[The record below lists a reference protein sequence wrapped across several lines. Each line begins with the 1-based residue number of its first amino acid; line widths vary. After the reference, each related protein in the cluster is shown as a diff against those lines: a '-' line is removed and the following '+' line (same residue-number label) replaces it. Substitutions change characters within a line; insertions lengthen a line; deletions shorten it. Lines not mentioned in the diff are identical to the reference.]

1 MKPDRPG
8 GDGAEARVADPQ
20 AGLGPKE
27 ASASDE
33 ELAAEDDAVIGR
45 AFARSLKVLAALAVA
60 ALIVVVL
67 RYAFRAAP
75 EEAREIPVAAPRPV
89 AAAPEVPA
97 VAFTDITAEAGI
109 DFVHVNGAEGEALL
123 PETMGAGG
131 AFFDFDNDGDQ
142 DLLLV
147 NSTEWNLADV
157 GAAGDIA
164 VASAQT
170 GPTMA
175 LYENDGS
182 GRFADRT
189 VALGLATS
197 FYGAGVAVGDVDNDG
212 WVDLFVSAVGPN
224 RLFRNVE
231 GVAFE
236 DVTAAAGV
244 AGAADEWSSSSAFFD
259 ADGDGDLDLLVG
271 NYVRWSREIDI
282 EVGYQLTGVGRAY
295 GPPVNYRGTTMDLY
309 RNDGS
314 GAFTDV
320 SEEAGLHILN
330 PATDTP
336 VAKTLGLAPVDIE
349 GDGDIDV
356 VVANDTVRNFLLVN
370 DGSGVFTEDG
380 ELYGLAYGRDG
391 EATGAMG
398 ADAADF
404 RNDGELGFAIANFAN
419 EMTSLY
425 VSQGD
430 PTLWSDEA
438 ITAGIGAPSRR
449 VLSFG
454 LFFFDYDLDGRLDLL
469 QVNGHLEDD
478 IEVVEPS
485 QQYRQ
490 APQLFWN
497 LGPERQIAA
506 LVQELAD
513 PDLDVGELAE
523 VQRLLWS
530 LTDEQEIASLLLGLA
545 GPGVDAGYVVECAT
559 VDRGAE
565 DGSDLPTG
573 RADSGRRSDRRA
585 GVGRGSTYAD
595 IDADGDLDVLL
606 LQTGD
611 RPLLLRNEQ
620 ETGHRWLRFRLQGD
634 GDRVNRDA
642 IGAWVEIE
650 QRTAAGPVVQRRRV
664 MPTRSYQSQV
674 EPIVTVGLGRAT
686 SVDQLARVEVVW
698 PDGRRQAVE
707 VVGFDRVVEVEYA
720 SSP

>member
-1 MKPDRPG
+1 MKPEAPG
-8 GDGAEARVADPQ
+8 GERGERLGIPAAE
-20 AGLGPKE
+20 GPDVGK
-27 ASASDE
+27 SPGSDSVRPAATAPRGPE
-33 ELAAEDDAVIGR
+33 SQSNESLSEDEFVAEDDAIIGR
-45 AFARSLKVLAALAVA
+45 AFARSLKVVAALAAA

-67 RYAFRAAP
+67 RYMFRSGP
-75 EEAREIPVAAPRPV
+75 EEAVEIPVAAPRAV
-89 AAAPEVPA
+89 EAASPEVP
-97 VAFTDITAEAGI
+97 VVPFTDITAKAGI

-123 PETMGAGG
+123 PETMGSGA
-131 AFFDFDNDGDQ
+131 AFFDFDRDGDQ

-147 NSTEWNLADV
+147 NSTEWS
-157 GAAGDIA
+157 AAEG
-164 VASAQT
+164 S

-175 LYENDGS
+175 LYANDGA

-189 VALGLATS
+189 AELGLATS

-212 WVDLFVSAVGPN
+212 WVDVFLSAVGPN

-231 GVAFE
+231 GVGFE

-244 AGAADEWSSSSAFFD
+244 AGADTEWSSSSAFFD

-295 GPPVNYRGTTMDLY
+295 GPPLNYGGTTMDLY
-309 RNDGS
+309 RNDGA
-314 GAFTDV
+314 GMFTDV
-320 SEEAGLHILN
+320 SEQAGLHILN
-330 PATDTP
+330 PATETP

-356 VVANDTVRNFLLVN
+356 LVANDTVRNFLLVN
-370 DGSGVFTEDG
+370 DGDGVFTE
-380 ELYGLAYGRDG
+380 EASSYGLAYSREGA
-391 EATGAMG
+391 ATGAMG

-404 RNDGELGFAIANFAN
+404 RNDGELGFAIGNFAN

-438 ITAGIGAPSRR
+438 ITAGVGAPSRR

-490 APQLFWN
+490 PPQLFWN
-497 LGPERQIAA
+497 
-506 LVQELAD
+506 
-513 PDLDVGELAE
+513 
-523 VQRLLWS
+523 
-530 LTDEQEIASLLLGLA
+530 A
-545 GPGVDAGYVVECAT
+545 GPDAQSTFVPVQPEAG
-559 VDRGAE
+559 
-565 DGSDLPTG
+565 DGLT
-573 RADSGRRSDRRA
+573 REL
-585 GVGRGSTYAD
+585 VGRGSTYAD
-595 IDADGDLDVLL
+595 IDGDGDLDVLL

-611 RPLLLRNEQ
+611 RPLLLRNDQ
-620 ETGHRWLRFRLQGD
+620 ETGHRWLRFLVRGD
-634 GDRVNRDA
+634 GEHVNRDA
-642 IGAWVEIE
+642 IGAWVEVE
-650 QRTAAGPVVQRRRV
+650 QRTAAGTVVQRRRV

-674 EPIVTVGLGRAT
+674 EPLVTIGLGASA
-686 SVDQLARVEVVW
+686 SVDELERIEVLW
-698 PDGRRQAVE
+698 PDGARQAVE
-707 VVGFDRVVEVEYA
+707 VDGLDRVIEVEYG
-720 SSP
+720 SSD

>member
-1 MKPDRPG
+1 MTPDRPG
-8 GDGAEARVADPQ
+8 E
-20 AGLGPKE
+20 GPE
-27 ASASDE
+27 VPE
-33 ELAAEDDAVIGR
+33 GELAPEDDAVIGR
-45 AFARSLKVLAALAVA
+45 VFARSLKVLAALAAA
-60 ALIVVVL
+60 ALIVVAL
-67 RYAFRAAP
+67 RYVLRAAP
-75 EEAREIPVAAPRPV
+75 EEAVEIPVAAPRAV
-89 AAAPEVPA
+89 EAAPRDVP
-97 VAFTDITAEAGI
+97 VVPFTDVTAEAGI
-109 DFVHVNGAEGEALL
+109 DFVHVNGAAGEALL

-131 AFFDFDNDGDQ
+131 AFFDFDRDGDQ

-147 NSTEWNLADV
+147 NSTTWEAVLSDAEV
-157 GAAGDIA
+157 GPG
-164 VASAQT
+164 T
-170 GPTMA
+170 GPTMS
-175 LYENDGS
+175 LYENDGA
-182 GRFADRT
+182 GKFADRT
-189 VALGLATS
+189 AGSGLEVS
-197 FYGAGVAVGDVDNDG
+197 FYGTGVAVGDVDGDG
-212 WVDLFVSAVGPN
+212 WTDLFVSAVGSN
-224 RLFRNVE
+224 RLFRNV
-231 GVAFE
+231 GGQGRNGSRFE

-244 AGAADEWSSSSAFFD
+244 AGADTEWSSSSAFFD

-295 GPPVNYRGTTMDLY
+295 GPPLNYGGTTMDLY

-314 GAFTDV
+314 GVFTDV

-330 PATDTP
+330 PATETP

-391 EATGAMG
+391 AATGAMG

-497 LGPERQIAA
+497 
-506 LVQELAD
+506 
-513 PDLDVGELAE
+513 
-523 VQRLLWS
+523 
-530 LTDEQEIASLLLGLA
+530 A
-545 GPGVDAGYVVECAT
+545 GPAAASTFVPVEPAPGDGLT
-559 VDRGAE
+559 VE
-565 DGSDLPTG
+565 L
-573 RADSGRRSDRRA
+573 
-585 GVGRGSTYAD
+585 VGRGSSYAD
-595 IDADGDLDVLL
+595 IDGDGDLDVLL

-611 RPLLLRNEQ
+611 RPLLLRNDQ
-620 ETGHRWLRFRLQGD
+620 ETGHRWLRFLLRGD
-634 GDRVNRDA
+634 GERVNRDA
-642 IGAWVEIE
+642 IGAWVEVE
-650 QRTAAGPVVQRRRV
+650 QETAAGAVVQRRRV

-674 EPIVTVGLGRAT
+674 EPIVTIGLG
-686 SVDQLARVEVVW
+686 DLASADELERVEVLW
-698 PDGRRQAVE
+698 PDGTRQAVE
-707 VVGFDRVVEVEYA
+707 VDALDRVVEVTYR
-720 SSP
+720 SSD

>member
-1 MKPDRPG
+1 MRPDRPG
-8 GDGAEARVADPQ
+8 EEPEEPQTPPGAGESVP
-20 AGLGPKE
+20 E
-27 ASASDE
+27 E
-33 ELAAEDDAVIGR
+33 ELAPEDDAVIGR
-45 AFARSLKVLAALAVA
+45 VFARSLKVLAALAAA
-60 ALIVVVL
+60 ALIVVAL
-67 RYAFRAAP
+67 RYVFRSGP
-75 EEAREIPVAAPRPV
+75 EEAVEIPVAAPRAVEATPQDVPV
-89 AAAPEVPA
+89 VP
-97 VAFTDITAEAGI
+97 FTDITAEAGI
-109 DFVHVNGAEGEALL
+109 DFVHVNGAAGEALL

-131 AFFDFDNDGDQ
+131 AFFDFDRDGDQ

-147 NSTEWNLADV
+147 NSTTW
-157 GAAGDIA
+157 GAVLSDAEAGPA
-164 VASAQT
+164 A
-170 GPTMA
+170 GPTMS
-175 LYENDGS
+175 LYENDGA
-182 GRFADRT
+182 GTFADRT
-189 VALGLATS
+189 AGSGLEVS
-197 FYGAGVAVGDVDNDG
+197 FYGTGVAAGDVDGDG
-212 WVDLFVSAVGPN
+212 WTDIFVSAVGLN

-231 GVAFE
+231 GARFE

-244 AGAADEWSSSSAFFD
+244 AGAATEWGSSSAFFD

-295 GPPVNYRGTTMDLY
+295 GPPLNYGGTTMDLY

-314 GAFTDV
+314 GVFTDV

-370 DGSGVFTEDG
+370 DGSGAFSEEG
-380 ELYGLAYGRDG
+380 EFYGLAYGRDG

-404 RNDGELGFAIANFAN
+404 RNDGELAFAIANFAN

-497 LGPERQIAA
+497 
-506 LVQELAD
+506 
-513 PDLDVGELAE
+513 
-523 VQRLLWS
+523 
-530 LTDEQEIASLLLGLA
+530 A
-545 GPGVDAGYVVECAT
+545 GPAAASTFVPVEPAPGDGLT
-559 VDRGAE
+559 VE
-565 DGSDLPTG
+565 L
-573 RADSGRRSDRRA
+573 
-585 GVGRGSTYAD
+585 VGRGSSYAD
-595 IDADGDLDVLL
+595 IDGDGDLDVLL

-611 RPLLLRNEQ
+611 RPLLLRNDQ
-620 ETGHRWLRFRLQGD
+620 DTGHRWLRFLLRGD
-634 GDRVNRDA
+634 GERVNRDA
-642 IGAWVEIE
+642 VGAWVEVE
-650 QRTAAGPVVQRRRV
+650 QRTSAGPVVQRRRV

-674 EPIVTVGLGRAT
+674 EPVVTIGLGDVA
-686 SVDQLARVEVVW
+686 SVDELTRVEVLW
-698 PDGRRQAVE
+698 PDGSRQAVE
-707 VVGFDRVVEVEYA
+707 VAGLDRVVEVTYWSA
-720 SSP
+720 N

>member
-1 MKPDRPG
+1 MTPDRPG
-8 GDGAEARVADPQ
+8 E
-20 AGLGPKE
+20 GPE
-27 ASASDE
+27 VPE
-33 ELAAEDDAVIGR
+33 GELAPEDDAVIGR
-45 AFARSLKVLAALAVA
+45 VFARSLKVLAALAAA
-60 ALIVVVL
+60 ALIVVAL
-67 RYAFRAAP
+67 RYVFRAGP
-75 EEAREIPVAAPRPV
+75 EEAVEIPVAAPRAV
-89 AAAPEVPA
+89 EAAPRDVPV
-97 VAFTDITAEAGI
+97 VAFTEITAEAGI
-109 DFVHVNGAEGEALL
+109 DFVHVNGAAGEALL

-131 AFFDFDNDGDQ
+131 AFFDVDRDGDQ

-147 NSTEWNLADV
+147 NSTTWDAVLPDAE
-157 GAAGDIA
+157 AGPG
-164 VASAQT
+164 T
-170 GPTMA
+170 GPTMS
-175 LYENDGS
+175 LYENDGA
-182 GRFADRT
+182 GKFADRT
-189 VALGLATS
+189 AGSGLEVS
-197 FYGAGVAVGDVDNDG
+197 FYGTGVAVGDVDGDG
-212 WVDLFVSAVGPN
+212 WTDVFVSAVGPN
-224 RLFRNVE
+224 RLFRNVV
-231 GVAFE
+231 GGRFE

-244 AGAADEWSSSSAFFD
+244 DGADTEWSSSSAFFD

-295 GPPVNYRGTTMDLY
+295 GPPLNYGGTTMDLY

-314 GAFTDV
+314 GVFTDV

-391 EATGAMG
+391 AATGAMG

-497 LGPERQIAA
+497 
-506 LVQELAD
+506 
-513 PDLDVGELAE
+513 
-523 VQRLLWS
+523 
-530 LTDEQEIASLLLGLA
+530 A
-545 GPGVDAGYVVECAT
+545 GPAAASTFVPVEPAP
-559 VDRGAE
+559 G
-565 DGSDLPTG
+565 DGLT
-573 RADSGRRSDRRA
+573 REL
-585 GVGRGSTYAD
+585 VGRGSSYAD
-595 IDADGDLDVLL
+595 IDGDGDLDVLL

-611 RPLLLRNEQ
+611 RPLLLRNDQ
-620 ETGHRWLRFRLQGD
+620 ETGHRWLRFLLRGD
-634 GDRVNRDA
+634 GERVNRDA
-642 IGAWVEIE
+642 IGAWVEVE
-650 QRTAAGPVVQRRRV
+650 QETAAGPVVQRRRV
-664 MPTRSYQSQV
+664 MPARSYQSQV
-674 EPIVTVGLGRAT
+674 EPIVTIGLGDLVSA
-686 SVDQLARVEVVW
+686 DELERVEVLW
-698 PDGRRQAVE
+698 PDGTRQTVDVDAL
-707 VVGFDRVVEVEYA
+707 DRVVEVTYRSA
-720 SSP
+720 N

>member
-1 MKPDRPG
+1 MKTDRPG
-8 GDGAEARVADPQ
+8 EEPEAGN
-20 AGLGPKE
+20 AGQKARATEPVPE
-27 ASASDE
+27 E
-33 ELAAEDDAVIGR
+33 ELAPEDDAVIGR
-45 AFARSLKVLAALAVA
+45 VFARSLKVLAALAAA
-60 ALIVVVL
+60 ALIVVAL
-67 RYAFRAAP
+67 RYAFRAGP
-75 EEAREIPVAAPRPV
+75 EEAVEIPVAAPRAV
-89 AAAPEVPA
+89 AAAPQDVP
-97 VAFTDITAEAGI
+97 VVPFTDITAEAGI
-109 DFVHVNGAEGEALL
+109 DFVHVNGAAGEALL

-131 AFFDFDNDGDQ
+131 AFLDVDRDGDQ

-147 NSTEWNLADV
+147 NSTTWD
-157 GAAGDIA
+157 AAPA
-164 VASAQT
+164 T
-170 GPTMA
+170 GPTMS
-175 LYENDGS
+175 LYENDGG

-189 VALGLATS
+189 AGSGLEVS
-197 FYGAGVAVGDVDNDG
+197 FYGTGVAVGDVDGDG
-212 WVDLFVSAVGPN
+212 WTDIFISAVGPN
-224 RLFRNVE
+224 RLFRNVQ
-231 GVAFE
+231 GTRFE

-244 AGAADEWSSSSAFFD
+244 GGAAAEWSSSSAFFD

-295 GPPVNYRGTTMDLY
+295 GPPLNYGGTTMDLY

-330 PATDTP
+330 PATETP

-356 VVANDTVRNFLLVN
+356 VVANDTVRNFLLIN
-370 DGSGVFTEDG
+370 DGSGAFSEEG
-380 ELYGLAYGRDG
+380 EFYGLAYGRDG

-404 RNDGELGFAIANFAN
+404 RNDGELAFAIANFAN

-438 ITAGIGAPSRR
+438 ITAGVGAPSRR

-497 LGPERQIAA
+497 
-506 LVQELAD
+506 
-513 PDLDVGELAE
+513 
-523 VQRLLWS
+523 
-530 LTDEQEIASLLLGLA
+530 A
-545 GPGVDAGYVVECAT
+545 GPDASATFVPVEPAPGDGLT
-559 VDRGAE
+559 VE
-565 DGSDLPTG
+565 L
-573 RADSGRRSDRRA
+573 
-585 GVGRGSTYAD
+585 VGRGSTYAD
-595 IDADGDLDVLL
+595 IDGDGDLDVLL

-611 RPLLLRNEQ
+611 RALLLRNDQ
-620 ETGHRWLRFRLQGD
+620 DTGHRWLRFVLRGD
-634 GDRVNRDA
+634 GQRVNRDG
-642 IGAWVEIE
+642 IGAWVEVE

-674 EPIVTVGLGRAT
+674 EPVVTIGLGDVA
-686 SVDQLARVEVVW
+686 SVDELTRVEVLW
-698 PDGRRQAVE
+698 PDGSRQPVE
-707 VVGFDRVVEVEYA
+707 VAGLDRVVEVTYR
-720 SSP
+720 SSN

>member
-1 MKPDRPG
+1 LKTDRPG
-8 GDGAEARVADPQ
+8 EQPEAGN
-20 AGLGPKE
+20 AGQKARATEPE
-27 ASASDE
+27 VPEE
-33 ELAAEDDAVIGR
+33 ELAPEDDAVIGR
-45 AFARSLKVLAALAVA
+45 VFTRSLKVLAALAVA
-60 ALIVVVL
+60 ALIVVAL
-67 RYAFRAAP
+67 RYVFRAGP
-75 EEAREIPVAAPRPV
+75 EEAVEIPVAAPRAV
-89 AAAPEVPA
+89 AAAPRDVPA
-97 VAFTDITAEAGI
+97 VPFTDITAEAGI
-109 DFVHVNGAEGEALL
+109 DFVHVNGAAGEALL

-131 AFFDFDNDGDQ
+131 AFFDFDSDGDQ

-147 NSTEWNLADV
+147 NSTTWDAVLSDAEV
-157 GAAGDIA
+157 GPAA
-164 VASAQT
+164 
-170 GPTMA
+170 GPTMS
-175 LYENDGS
+175 LYENDGA
-182 GRFADRT
+182 GTFADRT
-189 VALGLATS
+189 VGSGLEVS
-197 FYGAGVAVGDVDNDG
+197 FYGTGVAVGDVDGDG
-212 WVDLFVSAVGPN
+212 WTDVFVSAVGPN

-231 GVAFE
+231 GTRFE
-236 DVTAAAGV
+236 DVTGAAGV
-244 AGAADEWSSSSAFFD
+244 GGADTEWSSSSAFFD

-295 GPPVNYRGTTMDLY
+295 GPPLNYGGTTMDLY
-309 RNDGS
+309 RNDGA
-314 GAFTDV
+314 GVFTDV

-330 PATDTP
+330 PATETP

-370 DGSGVFTEDG
+370 DGSGAFSEDG

-391 EATGAMG
+391 AATGAMG

-497 LGPERQIAA
+497 
-506 LVQELAD
+506 
-513 PDLDVGELAE
+513 
-523 VQRLLWS
+523 
-530 LTDEQEIASLLLGLA
+530 A
-545 GPGVDAGYVVECAT
+545 GPDAASTFVPVQPAPGDGLTVE
-559 VDRGAE
+559 
-565 DGSDLPTG
+565 L
-573 RADSGRRSDRRA
+573 
-585 GVGRGSTYAD
+585 VGRGSSYAD
-595 IDADGDLDVLL
+595 IDGDGDLDVLL

-611 RPLLLRNEQ
+611 RPLLLRNDQ
-620 ETGHRWLRFRLQGD
+620 DTGHRWLRFLLRGD
-634 GDRVNRDA
+634 GERVNRDA
-642 IGAWVEIE
+642 IGAWVEVE

-674 EPIVTVGLGRAT
+674 EPVVTIGLGDMA
-686 SVDQLARVEVVW
+686 SVDELTRVEVLW
-698 PDGRRQAVE
+698 PDGSRQPVE
-707 VVGFDRVVEVEYA
+707 VAGLDRVVEVTYRP
-720 SSP
+720 SN

>member
-1 MKPDRPG
+1 MTPDRPG
-8 GDGAEARVADPQ
+8 E
-20 AGLGPKE
+20 GPE
-27 ASASDE
+27 VPE
-33 ELAAEDDAVIGR
+33 GELAPEDDAVIGR
-45 AFARSLKVLAALAVA
+45 VFARSLKVLAALAAA
-60 ALIVVVL
+60 ALIVVAL
-67 RYAFRAAP
+67 RYALRAGP
-75 EEAREIPVAAPRPV
+75 EEAVEIPVAAPRAV
-89 AAAPEVPA
+89 EAAPRDVPA
-97 VAFTDITAEAGI
+97 VSFTDVTAEAGI
-109 DFVHVNGAEGEALL
+109 DFVHVNGAAGEALL

-131 AFFDFDNDGDQ
+131 AFFDIDRDGDQ

-147 NSTEWNLADV
+147 NSTTWDAVLPDAE
-157 GAAGDIA
+157 AGPG
-164 VASAQT
+164 T
-170 GPTMA
+170 GPTMS
-175 LYENDGS
+175 LYENDGA
-182 GRFADRT
+182 GKFADRT
-189 VALGLATS
+189 AGSGLEVS
-197 FYGAGVAVGDVDNDG
+197 FYGTGVAVGDVDGDG
-212 WVDLFVSAVGPN
+212 WTDVFVSAVGPN
-224 RLFRNVE
+224 RLFRNV
-231 GVAFE
+231 GGQRRNGSRFE

-244 AGAADEWSSSSAFFD
+244 AGADTEWSSSSAFFD

-271 NYVRWSREIDI
+271 NYVRWSRQIDI

-295 GPPVNYRGTTMDLY
+295 GPPLNYGGTTMDLY

-314 GAFTDV
+314 GVFTDV

-391 EATGAMG
+391 AATGAMG

-497 LGPERQIAA
+497 
-506 LVQELAD
+506 
-513 PDLDVGELAE
+513 
-523 VQRLLWS
+523 
-530 LTDEQEIASLLLGLA
+530 A
-545 GPGVDAGYVVECAT
+545 GPAAASTFVPVEPAP
-559 VDRGAE
+559 G
-565 DGSDLPTG
+565 DGLT
-573 RADSGRRSDRRA
+573 REL
-585 GVGRGSTYAD
+585 VGRGSSYAD
-595 IDADGDLDVLL
+595 IDGDGDLDVLL

-611 RPLLLRNEQ
+611 RPLLLRNDQ
-620 ETGHRWLRFRLQGD
+620 ETGHRWLRFLLRGD
-634 GDRVNRDA
+634 GERVNRDA
-642 IGAWVEIE
+642 IGAWVEVE
-650 QRTAAGPVVQRRRV
+650 QETAAGPVVQRRRV
-664 MPTRSYQSQV
+664 MPARSYQSQV
-674 EPIVTVGLGRAT
+674 EPIVTIGLGDLVSA
-686 SVDQLARVEVVW
+686 DELERVEVLW
-698 PDGRRQAVE
+698 PDGTRQTVDVDAL
-707 VVGFDRVVEVEYA
+707 DRVVEVTYRSA
-720 SSP
+720 N

>member
-1 MKPDRPG
+1 MTPDRPG
-8 GDGAEARVADPQ
+8 E
-20 AGLGPKE
+20 GPE
-27 ASASDE
+27 VPE
-33 ELAAEDDAVIGR
+33 GELAPEDDAVIGR
-45 AFARSLKVLAALAVA
+45 VFARSLKVLAALAAA

-67 RYAFRAAP
+67 RYVFRAGP
-75 EEAREIPVAAPRPV
+75 EEAVEIPVAAPRAV
-89 AAAPEVPA
+89 EAAPPDVPV
-97 VAFTDITAEAGI
+97 VAFTDVTAEAGI
-109 DFVHVNGAEGEALL
+109 DFTHVNGAAGEALL

-131 AFFDFDNDGDQ
+131 AFFDVDRDGDQ

-147 NSTEWNLADV
+147 NSTTWEAVLSDA
-157 GAAGDIA
+157 GAGPG
-164 VASAQT
+164 T
-170 GPTMA
+170 GATMS
-175 LYENDGS
+175 LYENDGA
-182 GRFADRT
+182 GKFADRT
-189 VALGLATS
+189 AGSGLEVS
-197 FYGAGVAVGDVDNDG
+197 FYGTGVAVGDVDGDG
-212 WVDLFVSAVGPN
+212 WTDLFVSAVGSN

-231 GVAFE
+231 GERFE
-236 DVTAAAGV
+236 DVTATAGV
-244 AGAADEWSSSSAFFD
+244 GGAGTEWSSSSAFFD

-282 EVGYQLTGVGRAY
+282 EVDYTLTGVGRAY
-295 GPPVNYRGTTMDLY
+295 GPPVNYGGTTMDLY
-309 RNDGS
+309 RNDGL
-314 GAFTDV
+314 GVFADV
-320 SEEAGLHILN
+320 SEEAGMHILN

-370 DGSGVFTEDG
+370 DGNGGFTEDG

-391 EATGAMG
+391 AATGAMG

-490 APQLFWN
+490 TPQLFWN
-497 LGPERQIAA
+497 
-506 LVQELAD
+506 
-513 PDLDVGELAE
+513 
-523 VQRLLWS
+523 
-530 LTDEQEIASLLLGLA
+530 A
-545 GPGVDAGYVVECAT
+545 GPDAASTFVPVEPAP
-559 VDRGAE
+559 G
-565 DGSDLPTG
+565 DGLTMEL
-573 RADSGRRSDRRA
+573 
-585 GVGRGSTYAD
+585 VGRGSSYAD
-595 IDADGDLDVLL
+595 IDGDGDLDVLL

-611 RPLLLRNEQ
+611 RPLLLRNDQ
-620 ETGHRWLRFRLQGD
+620 ETGHRWLRFLLRGD
-634 GDRVNRDA
+634 GERVNRDA
-642 IGAWVEIE
+642 IGAWVEVE
-650 QRTAAGPVVQRRRV
+650 QETAAGPVVQRRRV

-674 EPIVTVGLGRAT
+674 EPVVTIGLGEAA
-686 SVDQLARVEVVW
+686 SVDELGRVEVLW
-698 PDGRRQAVE
+698 PDGTRQAVD
-707 VVGFDRVVEVEYA
+707 VDGLDRVVEIEYP
-720 SSP
+720 SSN

>member
-1 MKPDRPG
+1 MRRDRPG
-8 GDGAEARVADPQ
+8 EEPEAGN
-20 AGLGPKE
+20 AGQKARATEPE
-27 ASASDE
+27 VPEE
-33 ELAAEDDAVIGR
+33 ELAPEDDAVIGR
-45 AFARSLKVLAALAVA
+45 VFRRSLKVLAALAVA
-60 ALIVVVL
+60 ALIVVAL
-67 RYAFRAAP
+67 RWVFRAGP
-75 EEAREIPVAAPRPV
+75 EEAVEIPVAAPRAV
-89 AAAPEVPA
+89 EAAPRDVPA
-97 VAFTDITAEAGI
+97 VPFTDITAEAGI
-109 DFVHVNGAEGEALL
+109 DFVHVNGAAGEALL

-131 AFFDFDNDGDQ
+131 AFFDFDRDGDQ

-147 NSTEWNLADV
+147 NSTTWDAVLPDAEA
-157 GAAGDIA
+157 GPAA
-164 VASAQT
+164 
-170 GPTMA
+170 GPTMS
-175 LYENDGS
+175 LYENDGA
-182 GRFADRT
+182 GMFADRT
-189 VALGLATS
+189 AGSGLDVS
-197 FYGAGVAVGDVDNDG
+197 FYGTGVAVGDVDGDG
-212 WVDLFVSAVGPN
+212 WTDVFISAVGPN

-231 GVAFE
+231 GARFE

-244 AGAADEWSSSSAFFD
+244 GGAATEWSSSSAFFD

-295 GPPVNYRGTTMDLY
+295 GPPLNYGGTTMDLY

-314 GAFTDV
+314 GAFTEV

-356 VVANDTVRNFLLVN
+356 LVANDTVRNFLLLN
-370 DGSGVFTEDG
+370 DGSGVFTEEG
-380 ELYGLAYGRDG
+380 GSYGLAYSREG

-438 ITAGIGAPSRR
+438 ITAGIGASSRR

-497 LGPERQIAA
+497 
-506 LVQELAD
+506 
-513 PDLDVGELAE
+513 
-523 VQRLLWS
+523 
-530 LTDEQEIASLLLGLA
+530 A
-545 GPGVDAGYVVECAT
+545 GPDASATFVPVEPAPGDGLT
-559 VDRGAE
+559 VE
-565 DGSDLPTG
+565 L
-573 RADSGRRSDRRA
+573 
-585 GVGRGSTYAD
+585 VGRGSSYAD
-595 IDADGDLDVLL
+595 IDGDGDLDVLL

-611 RPLLLRNEQ
+611 RALLLRNDQ
-620 ETGHRWLRFRLQGD
+620 ETGHRWLRFLLRGD
-634 GDRVNRDA
+634 GERVNRDA
-642 IGAWVEIE
+642 IGAWVEVE
-650 QRTAAGPVVQRRRV
+650 QQTAAGPVVKRRRV

-674 EPIVTVGLGRAT
+674 EPVVTIGLGDVA
-686 SVDQLARVEVVW
+686 SVDELTRVEVLW
-698 PDGRRQAVE
+698 PDGSRQPVE
-707 VVGFDRVVEVEYA
+707 VAGLDRVVEVTYR
-720 SSP
+720 SSN

>member
-1 MKPDRPG
+1 MRPEEPLG
-8 GDGAEARVADPQ
+8 EHPEEVDVPSGAEEQSREEEFVAAD
-20 AGLGPKE
+20 
-27 ASASDE
+27 DE
-33 ELAAEDDAVIGR
+33 VIGR
-45 AFARSLKVLAALAVA
+45 MFARSVKILIALAVA
-60 ALIVVVL
+60 ALLVV
-67 RYAFRAAP
+67 AFRSLNRVVP
-75 EEAREIPVAAPRPV
+75 EAREIEVAVPRPV
-89 AAAPEVPA
+89 AAAPEVP
-97 VAFTDITAEAGI
+97 VVPFTDITAEASI
-109 DFVHVNGAEGEALL
+109 DFVHVNGAEGDALL
-123 PETMGAGG
+123 PETMGAGA
-131 AFFDFDNDGDQ
+131 AFFDFDRDGDQ
-142 DLLLV
+142 DLLLI
-147 NSTEWNLADV
+147 NSTTWDARAD
-157 GAAGDIA
+157 A
-164 VASAQT
+164 

-175 LYENDGS
+175 LYQNDGA
-182 GRFADRT
+182 GRFADHT
-189 VALGLATS
+189 AALGLATS
-197 FYGAGVAVGDVDNDG
+197 FYGTGVAVGDVDNDG

-231 GVAFE
+231 GGRFE
-236 DVTAAAGV
+236 DVTASSGV
-244 AGAADEWSSSSAFFD
+244 AGSHAEWSSSSAFFD

-295 GPPVNYRGTTMDLY
+295 GPPVNYGGTTMYLY

-314 GAFTDV
+314 GGFTDV
-320 SEEAGLHILN
+320 SEEAGLHIVN
-330 PATDTP
+330 PATGVP
-336 VAKTLGLAPVDIE
+336 VAKALGLAPVDID

-380 ELYGLAYGRDG
+380 EIYGLAYGRDG
-391 EATGAMG
+391 AATGAMG

-497 LGPERQIAA
+497 LGPERQVAA
-506 LVQELAD
+506 LLQELAD
-513 PDLDVGELAE
+513 PALDVDELAE

-530 LTDEQEIASLLLGLA
+530 LTDEQQIASLLLELA
-545 GPGVDAGYVVECAT
+545 GPGVDAGYVVEAQRLIEVLRTAPTYLPVEPTAGDGLT
-559 VDRGAE
+559 VE
-565 DGSDLPTG
+565 L
-573 RADSGRRSDRRA
+573 
-585 GVGRGSTYAD
+585 VGRGSSYAD
-595 IDADGDLDVLL
+595 VDGDGDLDVLL

-611 RPLLLRNEQ
+611 RPLLLRNDQ
-620 ETGHRWLRFRLQGD
+620 DTGHRWLRFLLRGD
-634 GDRVNRDA
+634 GERVNRDA
-642 IGAWVEIE
+642 IGTWVEVE
-650 QRTAAGPVVQRRRV
+650 QKTAAGPVVQRRRV

-674 EPIVTVGLGRAT
+674 EPVVTIGLGEVA
-686 SVDQLARVEVVW
+686 SVDDLARVDVLW
-698 PDGRRQAVE
+698 PDGSRQAVD
-707 VVGFDRVVEVEYA
+707 VDGLDRVVEVTYRP
-720 SSP
+720 SD

>member
-1 MKPDRPG
+1 MTPDRPG
-8 GDGAEARVADPQ
+8 DERPEE
-20 AGLGPKE
+20 PRP
-27 ASASDE
+27 DE
-33 ELAAEDDAVIGR
+33 ELVAEDDAVIGR

-60 ALIVVVL
+60 ALLLFAL
-67 RYAFRAAP
+67 RTVFRAAP
-75 EEAREIPVAAPRPV
+75 EEAREIPVEAPRAV
-89 AAAPEVPA
+89 AAAPEVP
-97 VAFTDITAEAGI
+97 VIPFTDITAEAGI
-109 DFVHVNGAEGEALL
+109 DFVHVNGAEGDALL
-123 PETMGAGG
+123 PETMGSGA
-131 AFFDFDNDGDQ
+131 AFFDFDRDGDQ

-147 NSTEWNLADV
+147 NSTEWK
-157 GAAGDIA
+157 AAPE
-164 VASAQT
+164 T

-189 VALGLATS
+189 AALGLATS
-197 FYGAGVAVGDVDNDG
+197 FYGAGVAVGDVDDDG
-212 WVDLFVSAVGPN
+212 WVDLFISAVGPN

-231 GVAFE
+231 GARFE
-236 DVTAAAGV
+236 DVTARAAV

-295 GPPVNYRGTTMDLY
+295 GPPLNYGGTTLDLY

-314 GAFTDV
+314 GVFVDV

-330 PATDTP
+330 PASDAP
-336 VAKTLGLAPVDIE
+336 VAKTLGLAPVDVE
-349 GDGDIDV
+349 GDGDVDV
-356 VVANDTVRNFLLVN
+356 LVANDTVRNFLLVN
-370 DGSGVFTEDG
+370 DGGGVFTEQG
-380 ELYGLAYGRDG
+380 GAYGLAYSREGA
-391 EATGAMG
+391 ATGAMG

-497 LGPERQIAA
+497 
-506 LVQELAD
+506 
-513 PDLDVGELAE
+513 
-523 VQRLLWS
+523 
-530 LTDEQEIASLLLGLA
+530 A
-545 GPGVDAGYVVECAT
+545 GPDAASTFVPVTPAPG
-559 VDRGAE
+559 
-565 DGSDLPTG
+565 DGLT
-573 RADSGRRSDRRA
+573 REL
-585 GVGRGSTYAD
+585 VGRGSTYAD
-595 IDADGDLDVLL
+595 IDGDGDLDVLL

-611 RPLLLRNEQ
+611 RPLLLRNDQ
-620 ETGHRWLRFRLQGD
+620 ETGHRWLRFRLRGD
-634 GDRVNRDA
+634 GERVNRDA
-642 IGAWVEIE
+642 IGAWIEVE
-650 QRTAAGPVVQRRRV
+650 QQTTAGPVVQRRRV

-674 EPIVTVGLGRAT
+674 EPVVTIGLGAAS
-686 SVDQLARVEVVW
+686 SVDDLVRVEVVW
-698 PDGRRQAVE
+698 PDGARQAVE
-707 VVGFDRVVEVEYA
+707 VDGLDRVIEVEYG
-720 SSP
+720 S

>member
-1 MKPDRPG
+1 MRADRPG
-8 GDGAEARVADPQ
+8 DEPEQPEVP
-20 AGLGPKE
+20 E
-27 ASASDE
+27 E
-33 ELAAEDDAVIGR
+33 ELAPEDDAVIGR
-45 AFARSLKVLAALAVA
+45 VFARSLKVLAALAAA
-60 ALIVVVL
+60 ALIVVAL
-67 RYAFRAAP
+67 RYAFRSGP
-75 EEAREIPVAAPRPV
+75 EEAVEIPVAAPRAV
-89 AAAPEVPA
+89 EAAPRDVP
-97 VAFTDITAEAGI
+97 VVPFTDVTAEAGI
-109 DFVHVNGAEGEALL
+109 DFVHVNGAAGEALL
-123 PETMGAGG
+123 PETMGAGA
-131 AFFDFDNDGDQ
+131 AFLDVDRDGDQ

-147 NSTEWNLADV
+147 NSTTWDAVLSDAEV
-157 GAAGDIA
+157 GPNA
-164 VASAQT
+164 
-170 GPTMA
+170 GPTMS
-175 LYENDGS
+175 LYENDGA
-182 GRFADRT
+182 GTFADRT
-189 VALGLATS
+189 AGSGLEVS
-197 FYGAGVAVGDVDNDG
+197 FYGTGVAVGDIDGDG
-212 WVDLFVSAVGPN
+212 WTDIFVSAVGPN

-231 GVAFE
+231 GGRFE
-236 DVTAAAGV
+236 DVTRAAGV
-244 AGAADEWSSSSAFFD
+244 AGADTEWSSSSAFFD

-295 GPPVNYRGTTMDLY
+295 GPPLNYGGTTMDLY

-314 GAFTDV
+314 GLFTDV

-370 DGSGVFTEDG
+370 DGSGVFTEEG
-380 ELYGLAYGRDG
+380 EFYGLAYGRDG

-404 RNDGELGFAIANFAN
+404 RNDGELAFAIANFAN

-497 LGPERQIAA
+497 
-506 LVQELAD
+506 
-513 PDLDVGELAE
+513 
-523 VQRLLWS
+523 
-530 LTDEQEIASLLLGLA
+530 A
-545 GPGVDAGYVVECAT
+545 GPDASATFVPVEPAPGDGLT
-559 VDRGAE
+559 VE
-565 DGSDLPTG
+565 L
-573 RADSGRRSDRRA
+573 
-585 GVGRGSTYAD
+585 VGRGSSYAD
-595 IDADGDLDVLL
+595 IDGDGDVDVLL

-611 RPLLLRNEQ
+611 RALLLRNDQ
-620 ETGHRWLRFRLQGD
+620 ETGHRWLRFVLRGD
-634 GDRVNRDA
+634 GERVNRDA
-642 IGAWVEIE
+642 VGAWVEVE
-650 QRTAAGPVVQRRRV
+650 QQTAAGPVVQRRRV

-674 EPIVTVGLGRAT
+674 EPVVTIGLGDA
-686 SVDQLARVEVVW
+686 SSADELERVEVLW
-698 PDGRRQAVE
+698 PDGVRQAVE
-707 VVGFDRVVEVEYA
+707 VDGLDRLIEVEYG
-720 SSP
+720 SSD

>member
-1 MKPDRPG
+1 MTPDRPG
-8 GDGAEARVADPQ
+8 E
-20 AGLGPKE
+20 GPE
-27 ASASDE
+27 VPE
-33 ELAAEDDAVIGR
+33 GELAPEDDAVIGR
-45 AFARSLKVLAALAVA
+45 VFARSLKVLAALAAA
-60 ALIVVVL
+60 ALIVVAL
-67 RYAFRAAP
+67 RYVFRAGP
-75 EEAREIPVAAPRPV
+75 EEAVEIPVAAPRAV
-89 AAAPEVPA
+89 EAAPRDVPVVSFTEV
-97 VAFTDITAEAGI
+97 TAEAGI
-109 DFVHVNGAEGEALL
+109 DFVHVNGAAGEALL

-131 AFFDFDNDGDQ
+131 AFFDVDRDGDQ

-147 NSTEWNLADV
+147 NSTTWDAVLPDAE
-157 GAAGDIA
+157 AGPG
-164 VASAQT
+164 T
-170 GPTMA
+170 GPTMS
-175 LYENDGS
+175 LYENDGA
-182 GRFADRT
+182 GKFADRT
-189 VALGLATS
+189 AGSGLEVS
-197 FYGAGVAVGDVDNDG
+197 FYGTGVAVGDVDGDG
-212 WVDLFVSAVGPN
+212 WTDVFVSAVGPN
-224 RLFRNVE
+224 RLFRNV
-231 GVAFE
+231 GGQRGNDSRFE
-236 DVTAAAGV
+236 DVTATAGV
-244 AGAADEWSSSSAFFD
+244 AGADTEWSSSSAFFD

-271 NYVRWSREIDI
+271 NYVRWSRQIDI

-295 GPPVNYRGTTMDLY
+295 GPPLNYGGTTMDLY

-314 GAFTDV
+314 GVFTDV
-320 SEEAGLHILN
+320 SAEAGLHILN

-349 GDGDIDV
+349 GDGDTDV

-391 EATGAMG
+391 AATGAMG

-497 LGPERQIAA
+497 
-506 LVQELAD
+506 
-513 PDLDVGELAE
+513 
-523 VQRLLWS
+523 
-530 LTDEQEIASLLLGLA
+530 A
-545 GPGVDAGYVVECAT
+545 GPAAASTFVPVEPAP
-559 VDRGAE
+559 G
-565 DGSDLPTG
+565 DGLT
-573 RADSGRRSDRRA
+573 REL
-585 GVGRGSTYAD
+585 VGRGSSYAD
-595 IDADGDLDVLL
+595 IDGDGDLDVLL

-611 RPLLLRNEQ
+611 RPLLLRNDQ
-620 ETGHRWLRFRLQGD
+620 ETGHRWLRFLLRGD
-634 GDRVNRDA
+634 GERVNRDA
-642 IGAWVEIE
+642 IGAWVEVE
-650 QRTAAGPVVQRRRV
+650 QETAAGPVVQRRRV

-674 EPIVTVGLGRAT
+674 EPVVTIGLAEAA
-686 SVDQLARVEVVW
+686 SVDDLVRVEVLW
-698 PDGRRQAVE
+698 PDGTRQAVD
-707 VVGFDRVVEVEYA
+707 VDALDRVVEVTYR
-720 SSP
+720 SSD

>member
-1 MKPDRPG
+1 MTPDRPG
-8 GDGAEARVADPQ
+8 E
-20 AGLGPKE
+20 GPE
-27 ASASDE
+27 VPE
-33 ELAAEDDAVIGR
+33 GELAPEDDAVIGR
-45 AFARSLKVLAALAVA
+45 VFARSLKVLAALAVA
-60 ALIVVVL
+60 ALIVVAL
-67 RYAFRAAP
+67 RYVFRAGP
-75 EEAREIPVAAPRPV
+75 EEAVEIPVAAPRAV
-89 AAAPEVPA
+89 EAAPRDVP
-97 VAFTDITAEAGI
+97 VVPFTDVTAEAGI
-109 DFVHVNGAEGEALL
+109 DFVHVNGAAGEALL

-131 AFFDFDNDGDQ
+131 AFFDFDRDGDQ

-147 NSTEWNLADV
+147 NSTTWEAVLPDAE
-157 GAAGDIA
+157 AGPG
-164 VASAQT
+164 T
-170 GPTMA
+170 GPTMS
-175 LYENDGS
+175 LYENDGA
-182 GRFADRT
+182 GKFADRT
-189 VALGLATS
+189 AGSGLEVS
-197 FYGAGVAVGDVDNDG
+197 FYGTGVAVGDVDGDG
-212 WVDLFVSAVGPN
+212 WPDVFVSAVGPN
-224 RLFRNVE
+224 RLFRSVE
-231 GVAFE
+231 GQREHGLRFE
-236 DVTAAAGV
+236 DVTATAGV
-244 AGAADEWSSSSAFFD
+244 AGADTEWSSSSAFFD

-271 NYVRWSREIDI
+271 NYVRWSRQIDI

-295 GPPVNYRGTTMDLY
+295 GPPLNYGGTTMDLY

-314 GAFTDV
+314 GVFTDV

-330 PATDTP
+330 PATETP

-370 DGSGVFTEDG
+370 DGNGVFTEDG

-391 EATGAMG
+391 AATGAMG

-497 LGPERQIAA
+497 
-506 LVQELAD
+506 
-513 PDLDVGELAE
+513 
-523 VQRLLWS
+523 
-530 LTDEQEIASLLLGLA
+530 A
-545 GPGVDAGYVVECAT
+545 GPDAASTFVPVEPAP
-559 VDRGAE
+559 G
-565 DGSDLPTG
+565 DGLT
-573 RADSGRRSDRRA
+573 REL
-585 GVGRGSTYAD
+585 VGRGSSYAD
-595 IDADGDLDVLL
+595 IDGDGDLDVLL

-611 RPLLLRNEQ
+611 RPLLLRNDQ
-620 ETGHRWLRFRLQGD
+620 ETGHRWLRFLLRGD
-634 GDRVNRDA
+634 GERVNRDA
-642 IGAWVEIE
+642 IGAWVEVE
-650 QRTAAGPVVQRRRV
+650 QETAGGAVVQRRRV

-674 EPIVTVGLGRAT
+674 EPVVTIGLGEAA
-686 SVDQLARVEVVW
+686 SVDELTRVEVLW
-698 PDGRRQAVE
+698 PDGTRQPVDIDRL
-707 VVGFDRVVEVEYA
+707 DRVVDVEYESA
-720 SSP
+720 SSGLGPVE

>member
-1 MKPDRPG
+1 MKPDRPS
-8 GDGAEARVADPQ
+8 GDSGPEHDDRKVRAVEPEAGTGSEESVPQ
-20 AGLGPKE
+20 
-27 ASASDE
+27 E

-45 AFARSLKVLAALAVA
+45 AFSRSLKVLAALAAA
-60 ALIVVVL
+60 ALIVVAL
-67 RYAFRAAP
+67 RFAFQAAP
-75 EEAREIPVAAPRPV
+75 EEAVEIPVAAPRAVESAPPDVPV
-89 AAAPEVPA
+89 VP
-97 VAFTDITAEAGI
+97 FSDITAEAGI
-109 DFVHVNGAEGEALL
+109 DFVHVNGAAGEALL
-123 PETMGAGG
+123 PETMGAGA
-131 AFFDFDNDGDQ
+131 AFFDVDRDGDQ

-147 NSTEWNLADV
+147 NSTTWDAVLPDAEV
-157 GAAGDIA
+157 GAGA
-164 VASAQT
+164 
-170 GPTMA
+170 GPTMS
-175 LYENDGS
+175 LYENDGT
-182 GRFADRT
+182 GNFTDRT
-189 VALGLATS
+189 AAAGLDVS
-197 FYGAGVAVGDVDNDG
+197 FYGTGVAVGDVDGAG
-212 WVDLFVSAVGPN
+212 WPDLFISAVGPN

-231 GVAFE
+231 AGDSGGRRFE

-244 AGAADEWSSSSAFFD
+244 AGDATEWSSSSAFFD

-295 GPPVNYRGTTMDLY
+295 GPPLNYGGTTMDLY

-314 GAFTDV
+314 GVFTDV

-336 VAKTLGLAPVDIE
+336 VAKTLGLAPVDVE

-370 DGSGVFTEDG
+370 DGSGVFSEEG

-497 LGPERQIAA
+497 
-506 LVQELAD
+506 
-513 PDLDVGELAE
+513 
-523 VQRLLWS
+523 
-530 LTDEQEIASLLLGLA
+530 A
-545 GPGVDAGYVVECAT
+545 GPDAAATFVPVEPPP
-559 VDRGAE
+559 G
-565 DGSDLPTG
+565 DGLTTEL
-573 RADSGRRSDRRA
+573 
-585 GVGRGSTYAD
+585 VGRGSTYAD
-595 IDADGDLDVLL
+595 IDGDGDLDVLL

-611 RPLLLRNEQ
+611 RPLLLRNDQ
-620 ETGHRWLRFRLQGD
+620 ATGHRWLRFLLRGD
-634 GDRVNRDA
+634 GERVNRDA
-642 IGAWVEIE
+642 IGAWVEVE
-650 QRTAAGPVVQRRRV
+650 HQTESGPVVQRRRV

-674 EPIVTVGLGRAT
+674 EPVVTIGLG
-686 SVDQLARVEVVW
+686 DLASIDALTRVEVLW
-698 PDGRRQAVE
+698 PDGSRQPVDVAGLDRLVE
-707 VVGFDRVVEVEYA
+707 VTYRPSNQPSRE
-720 SSP
+720 

>member
-1 MKPDRPG
+1 MSPDRPG
-8 GDGAEARVADPQ
+8 
-20 AGLGPKE
+20 
-27 ASASDE
+27 DE
-33 ELAAEDDAVIGR
+33 LVAEDDAVIGR
-45 AFARSLKVLAALAVA
+45 TFVASIKVLMALAAA
-60 ALIVVVL
+60 ALIVVTL
-67 RYAFRAAP
+67 RYVFRAAP

-89 AAAPEVPA
+89 AAAPEVP
-97 VAFTDITAEAGI
+97 VIPFTDITEEAGI

-123 PETMGAGG
+123 PETMGSGA
-131 AFFDFDNDGDQ
+131 AFFDFDRDGDQ

-147 NSTEWNLADV
+147 NSTEWN
-157 GAAGDIA
+157 AAPE
-164 VASAQT
+164 T

-175 LYENDGS
+175 LYENDGA

-189 VALGLATS
+189 AALGLAAS
-197 FYGAGVAVGDVDNDG
+197 FYGTGVAVGDMDNDG
-212 WVDLFVSAVGPN
+212 WVDLFISAVGPN

-231 GVAFE
+231 GARFE

-244 AGAADEWSSSSAFFD
+244 AGDATEWSSSSAFFD

-295 GPPVNYRGTTMDLY
+295 GPPLNYGGTTMDLY

-314 GAFTDV
+314 GVFTDI
-320 SEEAGLHILN
+320 SEQAGMHILN

-336 VAKTLGLAPVDIE
+336 VAKTLGLAPVDVE

-356 VVANDTVRNFLLVN
+356 LVANDTVRNFLLVN
-370 DGSGVFTEDG
+370 DGGGVFTEQG
-380 ELYGLAYGRDG
+380 GTYGLAYSREGA
-391 EATGAMG
+391 ATGAMG

-485 QQYRQ
+485 QRYRQ

-497 LGPERQIAA
+497 
-506 LVQELAD
+506 
-513 PDLDVGELAE
+513 
-523 VQRLLWS
+523 
-530 LTDEQEIASLLLGLA
+530 A
-545 GPGVDAGYVVECAT
+545 GPDAASTFVPVTPAPG
-559 VDRGAE
+559 
-565 DGSDLPTG
+565 DGLT
-573 RADSGRRSDRRA
+573 REL
-585 GVGRGSTYAD
+585 VGRGSTYAD
-595 IDADGDLDVLL
+595 IDGDGDLDVLL

-611 RPLLLRNEQ
+611 RPVLLRNDQ
-620 ETGHRWLRFRLQGD
+620 ETGHRWLRFLLRGD
-634 GDRVNRDA
+634 GAQVNRGA
-642 IGAWVEIE
+642 VGAWVEIE

-674 EPIVTVGLGRAT
+674 EPVVTIGFGDVA
-686 SVDQLARVEVVW
+686 SVEDLVRVEVVW
-698 PDGRRQAVE
+698 PDGARQSVE
-707 VVGFDRVVEVEYA
+707 VAGLDREIEVVYRA
-720 SSP
+720 PN

>member
-1 MKPDRPG
+1 LTPGRPG
-8 GDGAEARVADPQ
+8 E
-20 AGLGPKE
+20 GPE
-27 ASASDE
+27 VPEE
-33 ELAAEDDAVIGR
+33 ELAPEDDAVIGR
-45 AFARSLKVLAALAVA
+45 VFARSLKVLAALAAA
-60 ALIVVVL
+60 ALIVVALRYVL
-67 RYAFRAAP
+67 RAGP
-75 EEAREIPVAAPRPV
+75 EEAVEIPVAAPRAV
-89 AAAPEVPA
+89 EAAPPDVPA
-97 VAFTDITAEAGI
+97 VPFTDVTAEAGI
-109 DFVHVNGAEGEALL
+109 DFVHVNGAAGEALL

-131 AFFDFDNDGDQ
+131 AFFDVDRDGDQ

-147 NSTEWNLADV
+147 NSTTWDAVLS
-157 GAAGDIA
+157 GAEAGPGA
-164 VASAQT
+164 
-170 GPTMA
+170 GPTMS
-175 LYENDGS
+175 LYENDGA

-189 VALGLATS
+189 AGSGLEVS
-197 FYGAGVAVGDVDNDG
+197 FYGTGVAVGDVDGDG
-212 WVDLFVSAVGPN
+212 WTDVFVSAVGPN
-224 RLFRNVE
+224 RLFRNV
-231 GVAFE
+231 GGTRFE

-244 AGAADEWSSSSAFFD
+244 GGAATEWSSSSAFFD

-295 GPPVNYRGTTMDLY
+295 GPPLNYGGTTMDLY

-391 EATGAMG
+391 AATGAMG

-497 LGPERQIAA
+497 
-506 LVQELAD
+506 
-513 PDLDVGELAE
+513 
-523 VQRLLWS
+523 
-530 LTDEQEIASLLLGLA
+530 A
-545 GPGVDAGYVVECAT
+545 GPDAPATFVPVEPAP
-559 VDRGAE
+559 G
-565 DGSDLPTG
+565 DGLTMEL
-573 RADSGRRSDRRA
+573 
-585 GVGRGSTYAD
+585 VGRGSSYAD
-595 IDADGDLDVLL
+595 IDGDGDLDVLL

-611 RPLLLRNEQ
+611 RPLLLRNDQ
-620 ETGHRWLRFRLQGD
+620 ETGHRWLRFLLRGD
-634 GDRVNRDA
+634 GERVNRDA
-642 IGAWVEIE
+642 VGAWVEVE
-650 QRTAAGPVVQRRRV
+650 QETVAGPVVQRRRV

-674 EPIVTVGLGRAT
+674 EPVVTIGLGEAA
-686 SVDQLARVEVVW
+686 SVDDLTRVDVLW
-698 PDGRRQAVE
+698 PDGSRQAVD
-707 VVGFDRVVEVEYA
+707 VDGLDRVVEVTYRP
-720 SSP
+720 SD

>member
-1 MKPDRPG
+1 MTPDRPG
-8 GDGAEARVADPQ
+8 E
-20 AGLGPKE
+20 GPE
-27 ASASDE
+27 IPE
-33 ELAAEDDAVIGR
+33 GELAPEDDAVIGR
-45 AFARSLKVLAALAVA
+45 VFARSLKVLAALAAA
-60 ALIVVVL
+60 ALIVVAL
-67 RYAFRAAP
+67 RYVFRAGP
-75 EEAREIPVAAPRPV
+75 EEAVEIPVAAPRAV
-89 AAAPEVPA
+89 EAAPRDVPV
-97 VAFTDITAEAGI
+97 VAFTDVTAEAGI
-109 DFVHVNGAEGEALL
+109 DFTHVNGAAGEALL

-131 AFFDFDNDGDQ
+131 AFFDFDRDGDQ

-147 NSTEWNLADV
+147 NSTTWEAVLPDA
-157 GAAGDIA
+157 GAGPG
-164 VASAQT
+164 T
-170 GPTMA
+170 GPTMS
-175 LYENDGS
+175 LYENDGA
-182 GRFADRT
+182 GKFADRT
-189 VALGLATS
+189 AGSGLEVS
-197 FYGAGVAVGDVDNDG
+197 FYGTGVAVGDVDGDG
-212 WVDLFVSAVGPN
+212 WTDLFVSAVGSN

-231 GVAFE
+231 GERFE
-236 DVTAAAGV
+236 DVTATAGV
-244 AGAADEWSSSSAFFD
+244 AGADTEWSSSSAFFD

-282 EVGYQLTGVGRAY
+282 EVDYTLTGVGRAY
-295 GPPVNYRGTTMDLY
+295 GPPVNYGGTTMDLY

-314 GAFTDV
+314 GVFADV
-320 SEEAGLHILN
+320 SEEAGMQILN

-391 EATGAMG
+391 AATGAMG

-497 LGPERQIAA
+497 
-506 LVQELAD
+506 
-513 PDLDVGELAE
+513 
-523 VQRLLWS
+523 
-530 LTDEQEIASLLLGLA
+530 A
-545 GPGVDAGYVVECAT
+545 GPGAASTFVPVEPAP
-559 VDRGAE
+559 G
-565 DGSDLPTG
+565 DGLTMEL
-573 RADSGRRSDRRA
+573 
-585 GVGRGSTYAD
+585 VGRGSSYAD
-595 IDADGDLDVLL
+595 IDGDGDLDVLL

-611 RPLLLRNEQ
+611 RPLLLRNDQ
-620 ETGHRWLRFRLQGD
+620 ETGHRWLRFLLRGD
-634 GDRVNRDA
+634 GERVNRDA
-642 IGAWVEIE
+642 IGAWVEVE
-650 QRTAAGPVVQRRRV
+650 QETAAGPVVQRRRV

-674 EPIVTVGLGRAT
+674 EPVVTIGLGEAA
-686 SVDQLARVEVVW
+686 SVDDLPRVEVLW
-698 PDGRRQAVE
+698 PDGTRQAVD
-707 VVGFDRVVEVEYA
+707 VDGLDRVVEVAYR
-720 SSP
+720 SSD

>member
-1 MKPDRPG
+1 MS
-8 GDGAEARVADPQ
+8 AERLDLP
-20 AGLGPKE
+20 PPE
-27 ASASDE
+27 D

-45 AFARSLKVLAALAVA
+45 ALARSLKVLAALAVA
-60 ALIVVVL
+60 ALLVVAI
-67 RYAFRAAP
+67 RYVFRSAP

-97 VAFTDITAEAGI
+97 VAFTDVTAEAGI

-123 PETMGAGG
+123 PETMGAGA
-131 AFFDFDNDGDQ
+131 AFLDFDNDGDQ

-147 NSTEWNLADV
+147 NSTEWSVV
-157 GAAGDIA
+157 GTAHD
-164 VASAQT
+164 

-182 GRFADRT
+182 GRFSDRT
-189 VALGLATS
+189 AALGLATS
-197 FYGAGVAVGDVDNDG
+197 FYGTGVAVGDVDNDG

-231 GVAFE
+231 GARFE

-244 AGAADEWSSSSAFFD
+244 AGAAAEWSSSSAFFD

-314 GAFTDV
+314 GAFADV
-320 SEEAGLHILN
+320 SEQAGLHILN

-336 VAKTLGLAPVDIE
+336 VAKTLGLAPVDID
-349 GDGDIDV
+349 GDGDVDV

-370 DGSGVFTEDG
+370 DGNGAFTEEG

-497 LGPERQIAA
+497 
-506 LVQELAD
+506 
-513 PDLDVGELAE
+513 
-523 VQRLLWS
+523 
-530 LTDEQEIASLLLGLA
+530 A
-545 GPGVDAGYVVECAT
+545 GPDAASTFVPVEPEP
-559 VDRGAE
+559 G
-565 DGSDLPTG
+565 DGLT
-573 RADSGRRSDRRA
+573 REL
-585 GVGRGSTYAD
+585 VGRGSSYAD
-595 IDADGDLDVLL
+595 IDGDGDLDVLL

-611 RPLLLRNEQ
+611 RPLLLRNDQ
-620 ETGHRWLRFRLQGD
+620 ETGHRWLRFLLRGD
-634 GDRVNRDA
+634 GERVNRDA
-642 IGAWVEIE
+642 IGAWVEVE
-650 QRTAAGPVVQRRRV
+650 QRSAAGPVVQRRRV

-674 EPIVTVGLGRAT
+674 EPVVTIGLGEAASLDDLTR
-686 SVDQLARVEVVW
+686 VDVVW
-698 PDGRRQAVE
+698 PDGTRQPVD
-707 VVGFDRVVEVEYA
+707 VQGLDRVVQVEYESA
-720 SSP
+720 SSGVGPVE

>member
-1 MKPDRPG
+1 MKPDPPG
-8 GDGAEARVADPQ
+8 GEP
-20 AGLGPKE
+20 PE
-27 ASASDE
+27 DE
-33 ELAAEDDAVIGR
+33 LVAEDDAVIGR
-45 AFARSLKVLAALAVA
+45 AFARSLKVLAALAAA
-60 ALIVVVL
+60 ALIVVAL
-67 RYAFRAAP
+67 RYLFRAAP
-75 EEAREIPVAAPRPV
+75 EEAREIPVAAPLAV
-89 AAAPEVPA
+89 AAAPDVPA
-97 VAFTDITAEAGI
+97 VAFTDVTAEAGI

-123 PETMGAGG
+123 PETMGAGA
-131 AFFDFDNDGDQ
+131 AFFDLDRDGDQ

-147 NSTEWNLADV
+147 NSTTW
-157 GAAGDIA
+157 GAGAEA
-164 VASAQT
+164 

-175 LYENDGS
+175 FYENDGE

-189 VALGLATS
+189 AALGLATS
-197 FYGAGVAVGDVDNDG
+197 FYGTGVAVGDVDNDG

-231 GVAFE
+231 GGRFE
-236 DVTAAAGV
+236 DVTASAGV
-244 AGAADEWSSSSAFFD
+244 AGAESEWSSSSAFFD

-295 GPPVNYRGTTMDLY
+295 GPPLNYGGTTMDFY

-314 GAFTDV
+314 GSFTDV
-320 SEEAGLHILN
+320 SEEAGMHILN

-349 GDGDIDV
+349 GDGDVDV
-356 VVANDTVRNFLLVN
+356 LIANDTVRNFLLVN
-370 DGSGVFTEDG
+370 DGNGVFTEEG
-380 ELYGLAYGRDG
+380 GSYGLAYSREGA
-391 EATGAMG
+391 ATGAMG

-497 LGPERQIAA
+497 
-506 LVQELAD
+506 
-513 PDLDVGELAE
+513 
-523 VQRLLWS
+523 
-530 LTDEQEIASLLLGLA
+530 A
-545 GPGVDAGYVVECAT
+545 GPDAPSTFVPVTPVPG
-559 VDRGAE
+559 
-565 DGSDLPTG
+565 DGLT
-573 RADSGRRSDRRA
+573 RELI
-585 GVGRGSTYAD
+585 GRGSSYAD
-595 IDADGDLDVLL
+595 IDGDGDLDVLL

-611 RPLLLRNEQ
+611 RPLLLRNDQ
-620 ETGHRWLRFRLQGD
+620 ETGHRWLRFLLRGD
-634 GDRVNRDA
+634 GKRVNRDA
-642 IGAWVEIE
+642 IGAWVEVE

-674 EPIVTVGLGRAT
+674 EPLVTIGLGAAA
-686 SVDQLARVEVVW
+686 SVDELERVEVVW
-698 PDGRRQAVE
+698 PDGTRQAVDFD
-707 VVGFDRVVEVEYA
+707 GLDRVVEVGYE
-720 SSP
+720 PPN

>member
-1 MKPDRPG
+1 MTPDRPG
-8 GDGAEARVADPQ
+8 E
-20 AGLGPKE
+20 GP
-27 ASASDE
+27 E
-33 ELAAEDDAVIGR
+33 ELEVPEGELAPEDDAVIGR
-45 AFARSLKVLAALAVA
+45 VFARSLKVLAALAAA
-60 ALIVVVL
+60 ALIVVAL
-67 RYAFRAAP
+67 RYVFRAGP
-75 EEAREIPVAAPRPV
+75 EEAVEIPVAAPRAV
-89 AAAPEVPA
+89 EAAPQDVP
-97 VAFTDITAEAGI
+97 VVPFTDVTAEAGI
-109 DFVHVNGAEGEALL
+109 DFVHVNGAAGEALL

-131 AFFDFDNDGDQ
+131 AFFDVDRDGDQ
-142 DLLLV
+142 DLLFV
-147 NSTEWNLADV
+147 NSTTWDAVLSDAE
-157 GAAGDIA
+157 AGPG
-164 VASAQT
+164 T
-170 GPTMA
+170 GPTMS
-175 LYENDGS
+175 LYENDGA
-182 GRFADRT
+182 GKFADRT
-189 VALGLATS
+189 TGSGLEVS
-197 FYGAGVAVGDVDNDG
+197 FYGTGVAVGDVDGDG
-212 WVDLFVSAVGPN
+212 WTDLFVSAVGPN
-224 RLFRNVE
+224 RLFRNME
-231 GVAFE
+231 DGRFE
-236 DVTAAAGV
+236 DVTATAGV
-244 AGAADEWSSSSAFFD
+244 AGADTEWSSSSAFFD

-271 NYVRWSREIDI
+271 NYVRWSRQIDI

-295 GPPVNYRGTTMDLY
+295 GPPLNYGGTTMDLY

-314 GAFTDV
+314 GVFTDV

-391 EATGAMG
+391 AATGAMG

-497 LGPERQIAA
+497 
-506 LVQELAD
+506 
-513 PDLDVGELAE
+513 
-523 VQRLLWS
+523 
-530 LTDEQEIASLLLGLA
+530 A
-545 GPGVDAGYVVECAT
+545 GPGAASTFVPVEPAPGDGLT
-559 VDRGAE
+559 VE
-565 DGSDLPTG
+565 L
-573 RADSGRRSDRRA
+573 
-585 GVGRGSTYAD
+585 VGRGSSYAD
-595 IDADGDLDVLL
+595 IDGDGDLDVLL

-611 RPLLLRNEQ
+611 RPLLLRNDQ
-620 ETGHRWLRFRLQGD
+620 ETGHRWLRFLLRSD
-634 GDRVNRDA
+634 GERVNRDA
-642 IGAWVEIE
+642 IGAWVEVE
-650 QRTAAGPVVQRRRV
+650 QETAAGTVVQRRRV

-674 EPIVTVGLGRAT
+674 EPVVTIGLG
-686 SVDQLARVEVVW
+686 DLASADELERVEVLW
-698 PDGRRQAVE
+698 PDGTRQAVE
-707 VVGFDRVVEVEYA
+707 VDALDRVVEVTYR
-720 SSP
+720 SSN

>member
-1 MKPDRPG
+1 MTPDRPG
-8 GDGAEARVADPQ
+8 E
-20 AGLGPKE
+20 GPE
-27 ASASDE
+27 VPE
-33 ELAAEDDAVIGR
+33 GELAPEDDAVIGR
-45 AFARSLKVLAALAVA
+45 VFARSLKVLAALAAA

-67 RYAFRAAP
+67 RYVFRAGP
-75 EEAREIPVAAPRPV
+75 EEAVEIPVAAPRAV
-89 AAAPEVPA
+89 EAAPRDVP
-97 VAFTDITAEAGI
+97 VVPFTDVTAEAGI
-109 DFVHVNGAEGEALL
+109 DFVHVNGAAGEALL

-131 AFFDFDNDGDQ
+131 AFFDVDRDGDQ

-147 NSTEWNLADV
+147 NSTTW
-157 GAAGDIA
+157 GATPG
-164 VASAQT
+164 T
-170 GPTMA
+170 GPTMS
-175 LYENDGS
+175 LYENDGA
-182 GRFADRT
+182 GRFVDRT
-189 VALGLATS
+189 AGSGLEVS
-197 FYGAGVAVGDVDNDG
+197 FYGTGVAVGDVDGDG
-212 WVDLFVSAVGPN
+212 WTDLFVSAVGPN

-231 GVAFE
+231 GERFE
-236 DVTAAAGV
+236 DVTATAGV
-244 AGAADEWSSSSAFFD
+244 AGADTEWSSSSAFFD

-282 EVGYQLTGVGRAY
+282 EVDYTLTGVGRAY
-295 GPPVNYRGTTMDLY
+295 GPPVNYGGTTMDLY

-314 GAFTDV
+314 GVFTDV
-320 SEEAGLHILN
+320 SEEAGMHILN

-349 GDGDIDV
+349 GDGDTDV

-391 EATGAMG
+391 AATGAMG

-490 APQLFWN
+490 TPQLFWN
-497 LGPERQIAA
+497 GGPDAA
-506 LVQELAD
+506 STFVPVEPAPGDGLTMEL
-513 PDLDVGELAE
+513 
-523 VQRLLWS
+523 
-530 LTDEQEIASLLLGLA
+530 
-545 GPGVDAGYVVECAT
+545 
-559 VDRGAE
+559 
-565 DGSDLPTG
+565 
-573 RADSGRRSDRRA
+573 
-585 GVGRGSTYAD
+585 VGRGSSYAD
-595 IDADGDLDVLL
+595 IDGDGDLDVLL

-611 RPLLLRNEQ
+611 RPLLLRNDQ
-620 ETGHRWLRFRLQGD
+620 ETGHRWLRFLLRGD
-634 GDRVNRDA
+634 GERVNRDA
-642 IGAWVEIE
+642 IGAWVEVE
-650 QRTAAGPVVQRRRV
+650 QETAAGPVVQRRRV

-674 EPIVTVGLGRAT
+674 EPVVTIGLGGAA
-686 SVDQLARVEVVW
+686 SVDELTRVEVLW
-698 PDGRRQAVE
+698 PDGTRQPVDID
-707 VVGFDRVVEVEYA
+707 GLDRVVEVEY
-720 SSP
+720 SPSN

>member
-1 MKPDRPG
+1 MTPDRPG
-8 GDGAEARVADPQ
+8 E
-20 AGLGPKE
+20 GPE
-27 ASASDE
+27 VPE
-33 ELAAEDDAVIGR
+33 GELAPEDDAVIGR
-45 AFARSLKVLAALAVA
+45 VFARSLKVLAALAAA
-60 ALIVVVL
+60 ALIVVAL
-67 RYAFRAAP
+67 RYVFRAGP
-75 EEAREIPVAAPRPV
+75 EEAVEIPVAAPRAV
-89 AAAPEVPA
+89 EAAPRDVP
-97 VAFTDITAEAGI
+97 VVPFTDVTAGAGI
-109 DFVHVNGAEGEALL
+109 DFIHVNGAAGEALL

-131 AFFDFDNDGDQ
+131 AFFDFDRDGDQ

-147 NSTEWNLADV
+147 NSTTWEAVLSDA
-157 GAAGDIA
+157 GAGPG
-164 VASAQT
+164 T
-170 GPTMA
+170 GPTMS
-175 LYENDGS
+175 LYENDGT
-182 GRFADRT
+182 GKFADRT
-189 VALGLATS
+189 VGSGLEVS
-197 FYGAGVAVGDVDNDG
+197 FYGTGVAVGDVDGDG
-212 WVDLFVSAVGPN
+212 WTDLFVSAVGSN

-231 GVAFE
+231 GQRGNGSRFE
-236 DVTAAAGV
+236 DVTATAGV
-244 AGAADEWSSSSAFFD
+244 AGADTEWSSSSAFFD

-295 GPPVNYRGTTMDLY
+295 GPPLNYGGTTMDLY

-314 GAFTDV
+314 GVFTDV

-330 PATDTP
+330 PATETP

-349 GDGDIDV
+349 GDGDTDV

-391 EATGAMG
+391 AATGAMG

-490 APQLFWN
+490 TPQLFWN
-497 LGPERQIAA
+497 
-506 LVQELAD
+506 
-513 PDLDVGELAE
+513 
-523 VQRLLWS
+523 
-530 LTDEQEIASLLLGLA
+530 A
-545 GPGVDAGYVVECAT
+545 GPDAASTFVPVEPPPGDGLT
-559 VDRGAE
+559 VE
-565 DGSDLPTG
+565 L
-573 RADSGRRSDRRA
+573 
-585 GVGRGSTYAD
+585 VGRGSSYAD
-595 IDADGDLDVLL
+595 IDGDGDLDVLL

-611 RPLLLRNEQ
+611 RPLLLRNDQ
-620 ETGHRWLRFRLQGD
+620 ATGHRWLRFLLRGD
-634 GDRVNRDA
+634 GERVNRDA
-642 IGAWVEIE
+642 IGAWVEVE
-650 QRTAAGPVVQRRRV
+650 QETAAGPVVQRRRV

-674 EPIVTVGLGRAT
+674 EPVVTIGLG
-686 SVDQLARVEVVW
+686 DLASADELERVEVLW
-698 PDGRRQAVE
+698 PDGTRQAVE
-707 VVGFDRVVEVEYA
+707 VDALDRVVEVTYR
-720 SSP
+720 SSN

>member
-1 MKPDRPG
+1 MTPDRPG
-8 GDGAEARVADPQ
+8 E
-20 AGLGPKE
+20 GPE
-27 ASASDE
+27 VPE
-33 ELAAEDDAVIGR
+33 GELAPEDDAVIGR
-45 AFARSLKVLAALAVA
+45 VFARSLKVLAALAAA
-60 ALIVVVL
+60 ALIVVAL
-67 RYAFRAAP
+67 RYVFRAGP
-75 EEAREIPVAAPRPV
+75 EEAVEIPVAAPRAV
-89 AAAPEVPA
+89 EAAPRDVP
-97 VAFTDITAEAGI
+97 VVPFTDVTADAGI
-109 DFVHVNGAEGEALL
+109 DFVHVNGAAGEALL

-131 AFFDFDNDGDQ
+131 AFFDVDRDGDQ

-147 NSTEWNLADV
+147 NSTTWDAVLADAEV
-157 GAAGDIA
+157 GPG
-164 VASAQT
+164 T
-170 GPTMA
+170 GPTMS
-175 LYENDGS
+175 LYENDGA
-182 GRFADRT
+182 GKFADRT
-189 VALGLATS
+189 AGSGLEVS
-197 FYGAGVAVGDVDNDG
+197 FYGTGVAVGDVDGDG
-212 WVDLFVSAVGPN
+212 WTDLFVSAVGPN

-231 GVAFE
+231 GERFE
-236 DVTAAAGV
+236 DVTATAGV
-244 AGAADEWSSSSAFFD
+244 AGADTEWSSSSAFFD

-295 GPPVNYRGTTMDLY
+295 GPPLNYGGTTMDLY

-314 GAFTDV
+314 GVFTDV

-330 PATDTP
+330 PATETP

-349 GDGDIDV
+349 GDGDTDV

-391 EATGAMG
+391 AATGAMG

-497 LGPERQIAA
+497 
-506 LVQELAD
+506 
-513 PDLDVGELAE
+513 
-523 VQRLLWS
+523 
-530 LTDEQEIASLLLGLA
+530 A
-545 GPGVDAGYVVECAT
+545 GPDAASTFVPVEPAPGDGLT
-559 VDRGAE
+559 VE
-565 DGSDLPTG
+565 L
-573 RADSGRRSDRRA
+573 
-585 GVGRGSTYAD
+585 VGRGSSYAD
-595 IDADGDLDVLL
+595 IDGDGDLDVLL

-611 RPLLLRNEQ
+611 RPLLLRNDQ
-620 ETGHRWLRFRLQGD
+620 ETGHRWLRFLLRGD
-634 GDRVNRDA
+634 GERVNRDA
-642 IGAWVEIE
+642 IGAWVEVE
-650 QRTAAGPVVQRRRV
+650 QETAAGPVVQRRRV

-674 EPIVTVGLGRAT
+674 EPVVTIGLGDVA
-686 SVDQLARVEVVW
+686 SVDELGRVEVLW
-698 PDGRRQAVE
+698 PDGTRQAVD
-707 VVGFDRVVEVEYA
+707 VDGLDRVVEVAYR
-720 SSP
+720 SSD

>member
-1 MKPDRPG
+1 LTPDRPG
-8 GDGAEARVADPQ
+8 E
-20 AGLGPKE
+20 GPE
-27 ASASDE
+27 VPE
-33 ELAAEDDAVIGR
+33 GELAPEDDAVIGR
-45 AFARSLKVLAALAVA
+45 VFTRSLKVLAALAAA
-60 ALIVVVL
+60 ALIVLALRCVL
-67 RYAFRAAP
+67 RAGP
-75 EEAREIPVAAPRPV
+75 EEAVEIPVAAPRAV
-89 AAAPEVPA
+89 EAAPRDVP
-97 VAFTDITAEAGI
+97 VVPFTDVTAEAGI
-109 DFVHVNGAEGEALL
+109 DFIHVNGAAGEALL
-123 PETMGAGG
+123 PETMGAGA
-131 AFFDFDNDGDQ
+131 AFFDVDRDGDQ

-147 NSTEWNLADV
+147 NSTTWDAVLSDAEV
-157 GAAGDIA
+157 GPGTEP
-164 VASAQT
+164 VMS
-170 GPTMA
+170 
-175 LYENDGS
+175 LYENDGAGKFANRTAGS
-182 GRFADRT
+182 GLE
-189 VALGLATS
+189 VS
-197 FYGAGVAVGDVDNDG
+197 FYGTGVAVGDVDGDG
-212 WVDLFVSAVGPN
+212 WTDLFVSAVGPN

-231 GVAFE
+231 GVRFE
-236 DVTAAAGV
+236 DVTATAGV
-244 AGAADEWSSSSAFFD
+244 AGAASEWSSSSAFFD

-295 GPPVNYRGTTMDLY
+295 GPPVNYGGTTMDLY
-309 RNDGS
+309 RNDGR
-314 GAFTDV
+314 GVFTDI

-370 DGSGVFTEDG
+370 DGNGGFAEDG

-391 EATGAMG
+391 AATGAMG

-497 LGPERQIAA
+497 
-506 LVQELAD
+506 
-513 PDLDVGELAE
+513 
-523 VQRLLWS
+523 
-530 LTDEQEIASLLLGLA
+530 A
-545 GPGVDAGYVVECAT
+545 GPDAASTFVPVEPAAGDGLT
-559 VDRGAE
+559 VE
-565 DGSDLPTG
+565 L
-573 RADSGRRSDRRA
+573 
-585 GVGRGSTYAD
+585 VGRGSSYSD
-595 IDADGDLDVLL
+595 IDGDGDLDVLL

-611 RPLLLRNEQ
+611 RPLLLRNDQ
-620 ETGHRWLRFRLQGD
+620 ETGHRWLRFLLRGD
-634 GDRVNRDA
+634 GERVNRDA
-642 IGAWVEIE
+642 IGAWVEVE

-674 EPIVTVGLGRAT
+674 EAVVTIGLGEAAA
-686 SVDQLARVEVVW
+686 VDELTRVEVLW
-698 PDGRRQAVE
+698 PDGTRQPVDID
-707 VVGFDRVVEVEYA
+707 GLDRVVEIEYP
-720 SSP
+720 SSN

>member
-1 MKPDRPG
+1 MTPDRPG
-8 GDGAEARVADPQ
+8 E
-20 AGLGPKE
+20 GLEVPEG
-27 ASASDE
+27 
-33 ELAAEDDAVIGR
+33 ELAPEDDAVIGR
-45 AFARSLKVLAALAVA
+45 VFARSLKVLAALAAA
-60 ALIVVVL
+60 ALIVVAL
-67 RYAFRAAP
+67 RYVFRAGP
-75 EEAREIPVAAPRPV
+75 EEAVEIPVAAPRAV
-89 AAAPEVPA
+89 EAAPRDVPV
-97 VAFTDITAEAGI
+97 VAFTEITAEAGI
-109 DFVHVNGAEGEALL
+109 DFVHVNGAAGEALL

-131 AFFDFDNDGDQ
+131 AFFDVDRDGDQ

-147 NSTEWNLADV
+147 NSTTWDAVLSDAEV
-157 GAAGDIA
+157 GPG
-164 VASAQT
+164 T
-170 GPTMA
+170 EPTMS
-175 LYENDGS
+175 LYENDGA
-182 GRFADRT
+182 GKFADRT
-189 VALGLATS
+189 AGSGLEVS
-197 FYGAGVAVGDVDNDG
+197 FYGTGVAVGDVDGDG
-212 WVDLFVSAVGPN
+212 WTDLFVSAVGSN
-224 RLFRNVE
+224 RLFRNME
-231 GVAFE
+231 GGRFE
-236 DVTAAAGV
+236 DVTATAGV
-244 AGAADEWSSSSAFFD
+244 AGADTEWSSSSAFFD

-295 GPPVNYRGTTMDLY
+295 GPPLNYGGTTMDLY

-314 GAFTDV
+314 GVFTDV

-370 DGSGVFTEDG
+370 DGSGAFTEDG

-391 EATGAMG
+391 AATGAMG

-497 LGPERQIAA
+497 
-506 LVQELAD
+506 
-513 PDLDVGELAE
+513 
-523 VQRLLWS
+523 
-530 LTDEQEIASLLLGLA
+530 A
-545 GPGVDAGYVVECAT
+545 GPGAASTFVPVEPAPGDGLT
-559 VDRGAE
+559 VE
-565 DGSDLPTG
+565 L
-573 RADSGRRSDRRA
+573 
-585 GVGRGSTYAD
+585 VGRGSSYAD
-595 IDADGDLDVLL
+595 IDGDGDLDVLL

-611 RPLLLRNEQ
+611 RPLLLRNDQ
-620 ETGHRWLRFRLQGD
+620 ETGHRWLRFLLRGD
-634 GDRVNRDA
+634 GGRVNRDA
-642 IGAWVEIE
+642 IGAWVEVE
-650 QRTAAGPVVQRRRV
+650 QETAAGAVVQRRRV

-674 EPIVTVGLGRAT
+674 EPIVTIGLGEAA
-686 SVDQLARVEVVW
+686 SVDELTRVEVLW
-698 PDGRRQAVE
+698 PDGTRQAVD
-707 VVGFDRVVEVEYA
+707 VDALDRVVEVTYR
-720 SSP
+720 SSN

>member
-8 GDGAEARVADPQ
+8 GDGAEAGDADRKARATAGNADREANAADQGADLGAGRAPASAGPAVAD
-20 AGLGPKE
+20 AGE
-27 ASASDE
+27 ERSAASAEAPPRDD
-33 ELAAEDDAVIGR
+33 ELAADDDAVIGR
-45 AFARSLKVLAALAVA
+45 ALARSLKVLAALAVA
-60 ALIVVVL
+60 ALLVYAL
-67 RYAFRAAP
+67 RFIFRAAP

-147 NSTEWNLADV
+147 NSTEWRLADV
-157 GAAGDIA
+157 QGAGAAGVA
-164 VASAQT
+164 VSASARG

-212 WVDLFVSAVGPN
+212 WGDLFVSAVGPN

-231 GVAFE
+231 GAAFE

-295 GPPVNYRGTTMDLY
+295 GPPVNYRGTTMGLY

-336 VAKTLGLAPVDIE
+336 VAKTLGLAPVDVE

-404 RNDGELGFAIANFAN
+404 RNDGELAFAIANFAN

-438 ITAGIGAPSRR
+438 ITAGVGAPSRR

-497 LGPERQIAA
+497 
-506 LVQELAD
+506 
-513 PDLDVGELAE
+513 
-523 VQRLLWS
+523 
-530 LTDEQEIASLLLGLA
+530 A
-545 GPGVDAGYVVECAT
+545 GPDASATFVPVEPAPGDGLT
-559 VDRGAE
+559 VE
-565 DGSDLPTG
+565 L
-573 RADSGRRSDRRA
+573 
-585 GVGRGSTYAD
+585 VGRGSSYAD
-595 IDADGDLDVLL
+595 IDGDGDVDVLL

-611 RPLLLRNEQ
+611 RPLLLRNDQ
-620 ETGHRWLRFRLQGD
+620 DTGHRWLRFLLRGD
-634 GDRVNRDA
+634 GERVNRDA
-642 IGAWVEIE
+642 IGAWVEVE

-674 EPIVTVGLGRAT
+674 EPVVTIGLGAAA
-686 SVDQLARVEVVW
+686 SVDDLTRVEVLW
-698 PDGRRQAVE
+698 PDGSRQPVE
-707 VVGFDRVVEVEYA
+707 VAGLDRVVEVEYDHVQ
-720 SSP
+720 

>member
-1 MKPDRPG
+1 MTPGRPG
-8 GDGAEARVADPQ
+8 E
-20 AGLGPKE
+20 GPE
-27 ASASDE
+27 VPEE
-33 ELAAEDDAVIGR
+33 ELAPEDDAVIGR
-45 AFARSLKVLAALAVA
+45 VFARSLKVLAALAAA
-60 ALIVVVL
+60 ALIVVALRYVL
-67 RYAFRAAP
+67 RAGP
-75 EEAREIPVAAPRPV
+75 EEAVEIPVAAPRAV
-89 AAAPEVPA
+89 EAAPPDVPA
-97 VAFTDITAEAGI
+97 VPFTDVTAEAGI
-109 DFVHVNGAEGEALL
+109 DFVHVNGAAGEALL

-131 AFFDFDNDGDQ
+131 AFFDVDRDGDQ

-147 NSTEWNLADV
+147 NSTTWDAVLPNADAGP
-157 GAAGDIA
+157 GA
-164 VASAQT
+164 
-170 GPTMA
+170 GPTMS

-182 GRFADRT
+182 GSFADRT
-189 VALGLATS
+189 AGSGLEVS
-197 FYGAGVAVGDVDNDG
+197 FYGTGVAVGDVDGDG
-212 WVDLFVSAVGPN
+212 WTDVFVSAVGPN
-224 RLFRNVE
+224 RLFRNV
-231 GVAFE
+231 GGTRFE

-244 AGAADEWSSSSAFFD
+244 GGAATEWSSSSAFFD

-295 GPPVNYRGTTMDLY
+295 GPPLNYGGTTMDLY

-391 EATGAMG
+391 AATGAMG

-469 QVNGHLEDD
+469 QANGHLEDD

-497 LGPERQIAA
+497 
-506 LVQELAD
+506 
-513 PDLDVGELAE
+513 
-523 VQRLLWS
+523 
-530 LTDEQEIASLLLGLA
+530 A
-545 GPGVDAGYVVECAT
+545 GPDAPATFVPVEPAP
-559 VDRGAE
+559 G
-565 DGSDLPTG
+565 DGLTMEL
-573 RADSGRRSDRRA
+573 
-585 GVGRGSTYAD
+585 VGRGSSYAD
-595 IDADGDLDVLL
+595 IDGDGDLDVLL

-611 RPLLLRNEQ
+611 RPLLLRNDQ
-620 ETGHRWLRFRLQGD
+620 ETGHRWLRFLLRGD
-634 GDRVNRDA
+634 GERVNRDA
-642 IGAWVEIE
+642 VGAWVEVE
-650 QRTAAGPVVQRRRV
+650 QETVAGPVVQRRRV

-674 EPIVTVGLGRAT
+674 EPVVTIGLGEAA
-686 SVDQLARVEVVW
+686 SVDDLTRVDVLW
-698 PDGRRQAVE
+698 PDGSRQAVD
-707 VVGFDRVVEVEYA
+707 VDGLDRVVEVTYRP
-720 SSP
+720 SD

>member
-1 MKPDRPG
+1 MTPDRPG
-8 GDGAEARVADPQ
+8 E
-20 AGLGPKE
+20 GPE
-27 ASASDE
+27 VPE
-33 ELAAEDDAVIGR
+33 GELAPEDDAVIGR
-45 AFARSLKVLAALAVA
+45 VFARSLKVLAALAAA
-60 ALIVVVL
+60 ALIVVAL
-67 RYAFRAAP
+67 RYVFRAGP
-75 EEAREIPVAAPRPV
+75 EEAVEIPVAAPRAV
-89 AAAPEVPA
+89 EAAPPDVPV
-97 VAFTDITAEAGI
+97 VAFTDVTAEAGI
-109 DFVHVNGAEGEALL
+109 DFTHVNGAAGEALL

-131 AFFDFDNDGDQ
+131 AFFDFDRDGDQ

-147 NSTEWNLADV
+147 NSTTWEAVLSDA
-157 GAAGDIA
+157 GAGPG
-164 VASAQT
+164 T
-170 GPTMA
+170 GPTMSF
-175 LYENDGS
+175 YENDGA
-182 GRFADRT
+182 GKFADRT
-189 VALGLATS
+189 AGSGLEVS
-197 FYGAGVAVGDVDNDG
+197 FYGTGVAVGDVDGDG
-212 WVDLFVSAVGPN
+212 WTDLFVSAVGAN
-224 RLFRNVE
+224 RLFRNVKGE
-231 GVAFE
+231 RFE

-244 AGAADEWSSSSAFFD
+244 GGADTEWSSSSAFFD

-282 EVGYQLTGVGRAY
+282 EVDYTLTGVGRAY
-295 GPPVNYRGTTMDLY
+295 GPPVNYGGTTMDLY

-314 GAFTDV
+314 GVFTDV

-330 PATDTP
+330 PATETP

-349 GDGDIDV
+349 GDGDTDV

-391 EATGAMG
+391 AATGAMG

-490 APQLFWN
+490 TPQLFWN
-497 LGPERQIAA
+497 
-506 LVQELAD
+506 
-513 PDLDVGELAE
+513 
-523 VQRLLWS
+523 
-530 LTDEQEIASLLLGLA
+530 A
-545 GPGVDAGYVVECAT
+545 GPDAASTFVPVDPAPG
-559 VDRGAE
+559 
-565 DGSDLPTG
+565 DGLTMEL
-573 RADSGRRSDRRA
+573 
-585 GVGRGSTYAD
+585 VGRGSSYAD
-595 IDADGDLDVLL
+595 IDGDGDLDVLL

-611 RPLLLRNEQ
+611 RPLLLRNDQ
-620 ETGHRWLRFRLQGD
+620 ETGHRWLRFLLRGD
-634 GDRVNRDA
+634 GERVNRDA
-642 IGAWVEIE
+642 IGAWVEVE
-650 QRTAAGPVVQRRRV
+650 QETAAGPVVQRRRV

-674 EPIVTVGLGRAT
+674 EPVVTIGLGEAA
-686 SVDQLARVEVVW
+686 SVDELGRVEVLW
-698 PDGRRQAVE
+698 PDGTRQAVD
-707 VVGFDRVVEVEYA
+707 VDALDRVVEVAYR
-720 SSP
+720 SSD

>member
-1 MKPDRPG
+1 MTPDRPG
-8 GDGAEARVADPQ
+8 EGSEAGN
-20 AGLGPKE
+20 AGQKARATELEVPEG
-27 ASASDE
+27 
-33 ELAAEDDAVIGR
+33 ELAPEDDAVIGR
-45 AFARSLKVLAALAVA
+45 VFARSLKVLAALAAA
-60 ALIVVVL
+60 ALIVVAL
-67 RYAFRAAP
+67 RYAFRAGP
-75 EEAREIPVAAPRPV
+75 EEAVEIPVAAPRAV
-89 AAAPEVPA
+89 EAAPQDVP
-97 VAFTDITAEAGI
+97 VVPFTDVTAEAGI
-109 DFVHVNGAEGEALL
+109 DFVHVNGAAGEALL

-131 AFFDFDNDGDQ
+131 AFFDVDRDGDQ

-147 NSTEWNLADV
+147 NSTTWDAVLSDAEV
-157 GAAGDIA
+157 GPG
-164 VASAQT
+164 T
-170 GPTMA
+170 GPTMS
-175 LYENDGS
+175 LYENDGA
-182 GRFADRT
+182 GKFADRT
-189 VALGLATS
+189 TGSGLEVS
-197 FYGAGVAVGDVDNDG
+197 FYGTGVAVGDVDGDG
-212 WVDLFVSAVGPN
+212 WTDLFVSAVGPN
-224 RLFRNVE
+224 RLFRNME
-231 GVAFE
+231 GGRFE
-236 DVTAAAGV
+236 DVTATAGV
-244 AGAADEWSSSSAFFD
+244 AGADTEWSSSSAFFD

-271 NYVRWSREIDI
+271 NYVRWSRQIDI

-295 GPPVNYRGTTMDLY
+295 GPPLNYGGTTMDLY

-314 GAFTDV
+314 GVFTDV

-349 GDGDIDV
+349 RDGDIDV

-370 DGSGVFTEDG
+370 DGNGVFTEDG

-391 EATGAMG
+391 AATGAMG

-497 LGPERQIAA
+497 
-506 LVQELAD
+506 
-513 PDLDVGELAE
+513 
-523 VQRLLWS
+523 
-530 LTDEQEIASLLLGLA
+530 A
-545 GPGVDAGYVVECAT
+545 GPAAASTFVPVEPAPGDGLT
-559 VDRGAE
+559 VE
-565 DGSDLPTG
+565 L
-573 RADSGRRSDRRA
+573 
-585 GVGRGSTYAD
+585 VGRGSSYAD
-595 IDADGDLDVLL
+595 IDGDGDLDVLL

-611 RPLLLRNEQ
+611 RPLLLRNDQ
-620 ETGHRWLRFRLQGD
+620 ETGHRWLRFLLRGD
-634 GDRVNRDA
+634 GERVNRDA
-642 IGAWVEIE
+642 IGAWVEVE
-650 QRTAAGPVVQRRRV
+650 QETAAGTVVQRRRV

-674 EPIVTVGLGRAT
+674 EPVVTIGLG
-686 SVDQLARVEVVW
+686 DLASADELERVEVLW
-698 PDGRRQAVE
+698 PDGTRQAVE
-707 VVGFDRVVEVEYA
+707 VDALDRVVEVTYR
-720 SSP
+720 SSN

>member
-1 MKPDRPG
+1 MRPDRPG
-8 GDGAEARVADPQ
+8 EEPEAGN
-20 AGLGPKE
+20 AGQKARATEPE
-27 ASASDE
+27 VPEE
-33 ELAAEDDAVIGR
+33 ELAPEDDAVIGR
-45 AFARSLKVLAALAVA
+45 VFARSLKVLAALAAA
-60 ALIVVVL
+60 ALIVVAL
-67 RYAFRAAP
+67 RYAFRSGP
-75 EEAREIPVAAPRPV
+75 EEAVEIPVAAPRAV
-89 AAAPEVPA
+89 EAAPRDVP
-97 VAFTDITAEAGI
+97 VVPFTDITAEAGI
-109 DFVHVNGAEGEALL
+109 DFVHVNGAAGEALL
-123 PETMGAGG
+123 PETMGAGA
-131 AFFDFDNDGDQ
+131 AFLDVDRDGDQ

-147 NSTEWNLADV
+147 NSTTWDAAPSDPEV
-157 GAAGDIA
+157 GPGA
-164 VASAQT
+164 
-170 GPTMA
+170 GPTMS
-175 LYENDGS
+175 LYENDGA

-189 VALGLATS
+189 AGSGLEIT
-197 FYGAGVAVGDVDNDG
+197 FYGTGVAVGDVDGDG
-212 WVDLFVSAVGPN
+212 WTDIFISAVGPN

-231 GVAFE
+231 GARFE
-236 DVTAAAGV
+236 DVTGAAGV
-244 AGAADEWSSSSAFFD
+244 AGAATEWSSSSAFFD

-295 GPPVNYRGTTMDLY
+295 GPPLNYGGTTMDLY
-309 RNDGS
+309 RNNGS
-314 GAFTDV
+314 GVFTDV

-370 DGSGVFTEDG
+370 DGSGVFTEEG
-380 ELYGLAYGRDG
+380 EFYGLAYGRDG

-404 RNDGELGFAIANFAN
+404 RNDGELAFAIANFAN

-438 ITAGIGAPSRR
+438 ITAGVGAPSRR

-497 LGPERQIAA
+497 
-506 LVQELAD
+506 
-513 PDLDVGELAE
+513 
-523 VQRLLWS
+523 
-530 LTDEQEIASLLLGLA
+530 A
-545 GPGVDAGYVVECAT
+545 GPDASATFVPVEPAPGDGLT
-559 VDRGAE
+559 VE
-565 DGSDLPTG
+565 L
-573 RADSGRRSDRRA
+573 
-585 GVGRGSTYAD
+585 VGRGSSYAD
-595 IDADGDLDVLL
+595 IDGDGDVDVLL

-611 RPLLLRNEQ
+611 RPLLLRNDQ
-620 ETGHRWLRFRLQGD
+620 DTGHRWLRFLLRGD
-634 GDRVNRDA
+634 GERVNRDA
-642 IGAWVEIE
+642 IGAWVEVE

-674 EPIVTVGLGRAT
+674 EPVVTIGLGDLA
-686 SVDQLARVEVVW
+686 SVDELTRVEVLW
-698 PDGRRQAVE
+698 PDGSRQPVD
-707 VVGFDRVVEVEYA
+707 VDGLDRVVEVEYHHVQ
-720 SSP
+720 

>member
-1 MKPDRPG
+1 MRPDRPG
-8 GDGAEARVADPQ
+8 DEPEAGN
-20 AGLGPKE
+20 AGQKARATEPE
-27 ASASDE
+27 VPEE
-33 ELAAEDDAVIGR
+33 ELAPEDDAVIGR
-45 AFARSLKVLAALAVA
+45 VFTRSLKVLAALAAA
-60 ALIVVVL
+60 ALIVVAL
-67 RYAFRAAP
+67 RYVFRSGP
-75 EEAREIPVAAPRPV
+75 EEAVEIPVAAPRAV
-89 AAAPEVPA
+89 EAAPRDVPL
-97 VAFTDITAEAGI
+97 VPFTDITAEAGI
-109 DFVHVNGAEGEALL
+109 DFVHVNGAAGEALL
-123 PETMGAGG
+123 PETMGAGA
-131 AFFDFDNDGDQ
+131 AFLDVDRDGDQ

-147 NSTEWNLADV
+147 NSTTWDAVLSDAEV
-157 GAAGDIA
+157 GPNA
-164 VASAQT
+164 
-170 GPTMA
+170 GPTMS
-175 LYENDGS
+175 LYENDGA
-182 GRFADRT
+182 GTFADRT
-189 VALGLATS
+189 AGSGLEVS
-197 FYGAGVAVGDVDNDG
+197 FYGTGVAVGDIDGDG
-212 WVDLFVSAVGPN
+212 WTDIFISAVGPN

-231 GVAFE
+231 GGRFE
-236 DVTAAAGV
+236 DVTRAAGV
-244 AGAADEWSSSSAFFD
+244 AGADTEWSSSSAFFD

-295 GPPVNYRGTTMDLY
+295 GPPLNYGGTTMDLY

-314 GAFTDV
+314 GVFTDV

-370 DGSGVFTEDG
+370 DGSGVFTEEG
-380 ELYGLAYGRDG
+380 EFYGLAYGRDG

-404 RNDGELGFAIANFAN
+404 RNDGELAFAIANFAN

-497 LGPERQIAA
+497 
-506 LVQELAD
+506 
-513 PDLDVGELAE
+513 
-523 VQRLLWS
+523 
-530 LTDEQEIASLLLGLA
+530 A
-545 GPGVDAGYVVECAT
+545 GPDAASTFVPVEPAPGDGLT
-559 VDRGAE
+559 VE
-565 DGSDLPTG
+565 L
-573 RADSGRRSDRRA
+573 
-585 GVGRGSTYAD
+585 VGRGSSYAD
-595 IDADGDLDVLL
+595 IDGDGDVDVLL

-611 RPLLLRNEQ
+611 RALLLRNDQ
-620 ETGHRWLRFRLQGD
+620 ETGHRWLRFVLRGD
-634 GDRVNRDA
+634 GERVNRDA
-642 IGAWVEIE
+642 VGAWVEVE
-650 QRTAAGPVVQRRRV
+650 QQTATGPVVQRRRV

-674 EPIVTVGLGRAT
+674 EPVVTIGLGDA
-686 SVDQLARVEVVW
+686 SSADELERVEVLW
-698 PDGRRQAVE
+698 PDGVRQAVE
-707 VVGFDRVVEVEYA
+707 VDGLDRLIEVEYG
-720 SSP
+720 SSD

>member
-1 MKPDRPG
+1 M
-8 GDGAEARVADPQ
+8 
-20 AGLGPKE
+20 
-27 ASASDE
+27 
-33 ELAAEDDAVIGR
+33 
-45 AFARSLKVLAALAVA
+45 
-60 ALIVVVL
+60 
-67 RYAFRAAP
+67 
-75 EEAREIPVAAPRPV
+75 
-89 AAAPEVPA
+89 
-97 VAFTDITAEAGI
+97 
-109 DFVHVNGAEGEALL
+109 
-123 PETMGAGG
+123 
-131 AFFDFDNDGDQ
+131 
-142 DLLLV
+142 
-147 NSTEWNLADV
+147 
-157 GAAGDIA
+157 
-164 VASAQT
+164 
-170 GPTMA
+170 
-175 LYENDGS
+175 
-182 GRFADRT
+182 
-189 VALGLATS
+189 
-197 FYGAGVAVGDVDNDG
+197 
-212 WVDLFVSAVGPN
+212 
-224 RLFRNVE
+224 
-231 GVAFE
+231 
-236 DVTAAAGV
+236 TAAAGV
-244 AGAADEWSSSSAFFD
+244 GGAETEWSSSSAFFD

-295 GPPVNYRGTTMDLY
+295 GPPLNYGGTTMDLY

-320 SEEAGLHILN
+320 SEEAGLHILS

-370 DGSGVFTEDG
+370 DGSGGFTEDG

-391 EATGAMG
+391 AATGAMG

-497 LGPERQIAA
+497 
-506 LVQELAD
+506 
-513 PDLDVGELAE
+513 
-523 VQRLLWS
+523 
-530 LTDEQEIASLLLGLA
+530 A
-545 GPGVDAGYVVECAT
+545 GPDAPATFVPVEPAP
-559 VDRGAE
+559 G
-565 DGSDLPTG
+565 DGLTMEL
-573 RADSGRRSDRRA
+573 
-585 GVGRGSTYAD
+585 VGRGSSYAD
-595 IDADGDLDVLL
+595 IDGDGDLDVLL

-611 RPLLLRNEQ
+611 RPLLLRNDQ
-620 ETGHRWLRFRLQGD
+620 ETGHRWLRFLLRGD
-634 GDRVNRDA
+634 GERVNRDA
-642 IGAWVEIE
+642 VGAWVEVE
-650 QRTAAGPVVQRRRV
+650 QETVAGPVVQRRRV

-674 EPIVTVGLGRAT
+674 EPVVTIGLGEVA
-686 SVDQLARVEVVW
+686 SVDDLTRVEVLW
-698 PDGRRQAVE
+698 PDGSRQPVE
-707 VVGFDRVVEVEYA
+707 VGGLDRVVEVTYRP
-720 SSP
+720 SD

>member
-1 MKPDRPG
+1 MTPDRPG
-8 GDGAEARVADPQ
+8 E
-20 AGLGPKE
+20 GLEVPEG
-27 ASASDE
+27 
-33 ELAAEDDAVIGR
+33 ELAPEDDAVIGR
-45 AFARSLKVLAALAVA
+45 VFARSLKVLAALAAA
-60 ALIVVVL
+60 ALIVVAL
-67 RYAFRAAP
+67 RYVFRAGP
-75 EEAREIPVAAPRPV
+75 EEAVEIPVAAPRAV
-89 AAAPEVPA
+89 EAAPQDVP
-97 VAFTDITAEAGI
+97 VVPFTDVTAEAGI
-109 DFVHVNGAEGEALL
+109 DFVHVNGAAGEALL

-131 AFFDFDNDGDQ
+131 AFFDVDRDGDQ
-142 DLLLV
+142 DLLFV
-147 NSTEWNLADV
+147 NSTTWDAVLPDAE
-157 GAAGDIA
+157 AGPG
-164 VASAQT
+164 T
-170 GPTMA
+170 GPTMS
-175 LYENDGS
+175 LYENDGA
-182 GRFADRT
+182 GKFADRT
-189 VALGLATS
+189 AGSGLEVS
-197 FYGAGVAVGDVDNDG
+197 FYGTGVAVGDVDGDG
-212 WVDLFVSAVGPN
+212 WTDIFVSAVGSN
-224 RLFRNVE
+224 RLLRNVE
-231 GVAFE
+231 GERFE
-236 DVTAAAGV
+236 DVTATAGV
-244 AGAADEWSSSSAFFD
+244 AGTDTEWSSSSAFFD

-295 GPPVNYRGTTMDLY
+295 GPPLNYGGTTMDLY

-314 GAFTDV
+314 GVFTDV

-349 GDGDIDV
+349 RDGDIDV

-370 DGSGVFTEDG
+370 DGNGVFTEDG

-391 EATGAMG
+391 AATGAMG

-497 LGPERQIAA
+497 
-506 LVQELAD
+506 
-513 PDLDVGELAE
+513 
-523 VQRLLWS
+523 
-530 LTDEQEIASLLLGLA
+530 A
-545 GPGVDAGYVVECAT
+545 GPAAASTFVPVEPAPGDGLT
-559 VDRGAE
+559 VE
-565 DGSDLPTG
+565 L
-573 RADSGRRSDRRA
+573 
-585 GVGRGSTYAD
+585 VGRGSSYAD
-595 IDADGDLDVLL
+595 IDGDGDLDVLL

-611 RPLLLRNEQ
+611 RPLLLRNDQ
-620 ETGHRWLRFRLQGD
+620 ETGHRWLRFLLRGD
-634 GDRVNRDA
+634 GERVNRDA
-642 IGAWVEIE
+642 IGAWVEVE
-650 QRTAAGPVVQRRRV
+650 QETAAGPVVQRRRV

-674 EPIVTVGLGRAT
+674 EPVVTIGLGEAA
-686 SVDQLARVEVVW
+686 SADELERVEVLW
-698 PDGRRQAVE
+698 PDGTRQAVE
-707 VVGFDRVVEVEYA
+707 VDALDRVVEVTYR
-720 SSP
+720 SSN